1 MATRPVK
8 QNLPADLPENWTDSQ
23 YVSPGGTEVGLT
35 PQHGYNYLNSQVNA
49 VQKAAQE
56 IDAAFENLAPLD
68 PETKKI
74 PKGYFPEDLGNYQS
88 KTENLPIS
96 QDLGIDDMVQ
106 FYSTAA
112 QQSKSITIAKLKSAL
127 GVQSPTISVI
137 ALEGTSLTCSDGT
150 TTLTGTGSQEFS
162 IPNLGTWTVTATY
175 GTKVVSQAVEVTGSL
190 KYTVD
195 LRIATKIEVTSNP
208 TKTAYI
214 VGDQFDPTGM
224 VVKATFADG
233 SISVIT
239 DQVDYNPKTMVY
251 GVTSVVVSATI
262 GSEAYT
268 ASIAVTVSRIKVSA
282 VPTQS
287 GTLTY
292 NGASQSPTLSG
303 YDATK
308 MMLSGTQM
316 ATNAGSYTMQA
327 SLKDDK
333 YEWPDGTITAKTVN
347 WSIGKKAGSFT
358 KDKTSIQITTDK
370 TSDTI
375 TITREGAGAISA
387 SSNDTQVAT
396 TSVSGNVITV
406 TGVKSGNC
414 VITINVAADTN
425 HTAPASQT
433 VNVSVSLISNTLNE
447 NSWADIKSVSDAG
460 TGATYWNV
468 GDYKNIQISGTVQG
482 MSLNSTV
489 RAFILGFNHNSGK
502 EGSNRIHFQIGKT
515 TSGTD
520 IAFCDSNYNKLGS
533 DSEGFRM
540 NLTNTNKG
548 GWQGSYGRKT
558 LLGNSGTPTSPPADS
573 FMAALPADLRVVM
586 KSVTKYTDNEGYDS
600 MSGPNQSSSSVTATT
615 DYLFL
620 LAEFEIQGEWSRANQ
635 YEQNYQAQY
644 DYYKAGNSKV
654 KYRHDAA
661 GTAVLHWCRSTYPSS
676 FGTGFCNV
684 GEDGSSSGTS
694 AFFSLGLA
702 PGFCV

>member
-35 PQHGYNYLNSQVNA
+35 PQHGYNYLNRQVNA
-49 VQKAAQE
+49 AQKAAQE

-74 PKGYFPEDLGNYQS
+74 PKGYFPEDLGDYQP
-88 KTENLPIS
+88 KTESLPIS
-96 QDLGIDDMVQ
+96 QDLGMNDMVP
-106 FYSTAA
+106 FYSTAD
-112 QQSKSITIAKLKSAL
+112 QKSKSITIAKLKSAL

-162 IPNLGTWTVTATY
+162 LPNLGTWTVTATY
-175 GTKVVSQAVEVTGSL
+175 GSKTVSQVVEATGAL

-214 VGDQFDPTGM
+214 VGDQFDPAGM

-233 SISVIT
+233 STAVIT
-239 DQVDYNPKTMVY
+239 DQVDYSPKTMTY
-251 GVTSVVVSATI
+251 GTTSVVVSATI
-262 GSEAYT
+262 GGQAYT
-268 ASIAVTVSRIKVSA
+268 ASVAVTVSRIKVSA

-308 MMLSGTQM
+308 MTLSGTQM

-333 YEWPDGTITAKTVN
+333 YEWPDGTTTAKTVN

-358 KDKTSIQITTDK
+358 KDKTSIQITTNK
-370 TSDTI
+370 KSDTI
-375 TITREGAGAISA
+375 TITRKGTGAISA

-396 TSVSGNVITV
+396 ISVSGNVVTV

-414 VITINVAADTN
+414 VITINVSADTN

-489 RAFILGFNHNSGK
+489 RAFILGFNHNSGR

-520 IAFCDSNYNKLGS
+520 IAFCDSKHSQTNS
-533 DSEGFRM
+533 SAASSQGFRM
-540 NLTNTNKG
+540 NMSNSNVG
-548 GWQGSYGRKT
+548 GWNDSYGRKT
-558 LLGNSGTPTSPPADS
+558 LLGNSGTPNSPPANS
-573 FMAALPADLRVVM
+573 FMAALPSDLRAVM
-586 KSVTKYTDNEGYDS
+586 KPVTKYTDNTGDS
-600 MSGPNQSSSSVTATT
+600 SDTSVAVTATT
-615 DYLFL
+615 DYLFF
-620 LAEFEIQGEWSRANQ
+620 LAEFEVQGARLYANT
-635 YEQNYQAQY
+635 YERYYQAQY

-654 KYRHDAA
+654 KYRHDAT
-661 GTAVLHWCRSTYPSS
+661 GTAVYYWCRSADYDRRTY
-676 FGTGFCNV
+676 FCSV
-684 GEDGSSSGTS
+684 RFAGDAGTS
-694 AFFSLGLA
+694 LGSTSLGLA
-702 PGFCV
+702 PCFCV

>member
-8 QNLPADLPENWTDSQ
+8 QSLPADLPENWTDSQ

-35 PQHGYNYLNSQVNA
+35 PQHGYNYLNRQVNA

-56 IDAAFENLAPLD
+56 IDAAFEDLAPLD
-68 PETKKI
+68 HETKKI
-74 PKGYFPEDLGNYQS
+74 PKGYFPDDLGDYQP
-88 KTENLPIS
+88 KTESLPIS
-96 QDLGIDDMVQ
+96 QSLGMNDTVP
-106 FYSTAA
+106 FYSTADKE
-112 QQSKSITIAKLKSAL
+112 SKSITIAKLKSAL

-137 ALEGTSLTCSDGT
+137 ALAGTSLTCSDGT

-162 IPNLGTWTVTATY
+162 LPNTGTWTVTATY
-175 GTKVVSQAVEVTGSL
+175 GAKTVSQAVEVTGAL

-214 VGDQFDPTGM
+214 VGDQFDPAGM

-233 SISVIT
+233 STAVIT
-239 DQVDYNPKTMVY
+239 DQVDYSPKTMTY
-251 GVTSVVVSATI
+251 GTTSVVVSATI
-262 GSEAYT
+262 GGQAYT
-268 ASIAVTVSRIKVSA
+268 ASVAVTVSRIKVSA

-308 MMLSGTQM
+308 MMLSGTQS

-333 YEWPDGTITAKTVN
+333 YEWPDGTTTAKTVN
-347 WSIGKKAGSFT
+347 WSIGKKAGYFT
-358 KDKTSIQITTDK
+358 KNKTSIQITTDK
-370 TSDTI
+370 KSDTI
-375 TITREGAGAISA
+375 TITREGTGAISA
-387 SSNDTQVAT
+387 SSNDTQVAI

-468 GDYKNIQISGTVQG
+468 GDYKNIQISGAVQG
-482 MSLNSTV
+482 MPLNSTV
-489 RAFILGFNHNSGK
+489 RAFILGFNHNSAK

-520 IAFCDSNYNKLGS
+520 IAFCEGNYNQTGS
-533 DSEGFRM
+533 TPGFRM
-540 NLTNTNKG
+540 NLSNTNVG
-548 GWQGSYGRKT
+548 GWNGSYGRKT
-558 LLGNSGTPTSPPADS
+558 LLGNIGTPTSPPEGS
-573 FMAALPADLRVVM
+573 FMSALPADLRAVM
-586 KSVTKYTDNEGYDS
+586 KSVTKYTDNTGNAS
-600 MSGPNQSSSSVTATT
+600 NAPNAVTPTT
-615 DYLFL
+615 DYLFFL
-620 LAEFEIQGEWSRANQ
+620 SEFEVQGVRSYANQ

-654 KYRHDAA
+654 KYRHDAT
-661 GTAVLHWCRSTYPSS
+661 GTAVWHWCRSAYYNYGNFFCIVSTD
-676 FGTGFCNV
+676 GTASNSYANF
-684 GEDGSSSGTS
+684 SG
-694 AFFSLGLA
+694 GLA

>member
-8 QNLPADLPENWTDSQ
+8 QSLPADLPENWTDSQ

-35 PQHGYNYLNSQVNA
+35 AQHGYNYLNRQVNA
-49 VQKAAQE
+49 VQKAAKE
-56 IDAAFENLAPLD
+56 IDAAFEDLAPLD
-68 PETKKI
+68 HETKKI
-74 PKGYFPEDLGNYQS
+74 PKGYFPDDLGNYQP
-88 KTENLPIS
+88 KTESLPIS
-96 QDLGIDDMVQ
+96 QNLGMNDTVP
-106 FYSTAA
+106 FYSASD

-162 IPNLGTWTVTATY
+162 LPNTGTWTVTATY
-175 GTKVVSQAVEVTGSL
+175 GTKTVSQAVEVTGAL

-214 VGDQFDPTGM
+214 VGDQFDPEGM
-224 VVKATFADG
+224 VVKATFEDG
-233 SISVIT
+233 STAVIT
-239 DQVDYNPKTMVY
+239 DQVDYSPKTMTY
-251 GVTSVVVSATI
+251 GVTSVAVSATI
-262 GSEAYT
+262 GGKAYT

-308 MMLSGTQM
+308 MSLSGTQM

-333 YEWPDGTITAKTVN
+333 YEWPDGTTTAKSVN

-358 KDKTSIQITTDK
+358 KDKTSIQITTDNQ
-370 TSDTI
+370 SDTI
-375 TITREGAGAISA
+375 TITREGTGAISA

-414 VITINVAADTN
+414 VITINVSEDTN
-425 HTAPASQT
+425 HTAPASQM
-433 VNVSVSLISNTLNE
+433 VNVSSSLISNTLNDNRWE
-447 NSWADIKSVSDAG
+447 DIKSVSDAG

-468 GDYKNIQISGTVQG
+468 GDYKNIRIYGTVQG

-489 RAFILGFNHNSGK
+489 RAFILGFNHNSAK

-520 IAFCDSNYNKLGS
+520 IAFCDSNYDSQGS
-533 DSEGFRM
+533 SQGFRM
-540 NLTNTNKG
+540 NLSETTVG
-548 GWQGSYGRKT
+548 GWNDSYGRKT
-558 LLGNSGTPTSPPADS
+558 LLGNSGTPNSPPANS
-573 FMAALPADLRVVM
+573 FMAALPADLRAVM
-586 KSVTKYTDNEGYDS
+586 KSVTKYTNNTGNGNNTSDA
-600 MSGPNQSSSSVTATT
+600 VTATT
-615 DYLFL
+615 DYLFF
-620 LAEFEIQGEWSRANQ
+620 LAEFEVHGEQSWANE

-644 DYYKAGNSKV
+644 DYYKAGNGKV
-654 KYRHDAA
+654 KYRHDAT
-661 GTAVLHWCRSTYPSS
+661 GTAVYYWCRSPYYYRSWAFCVVKPNGYDNFTNTSRSS
-676 FGTGFCNV
+676 
-684 GEDGSSSGTS
+684 
-694 AFFSLGLA
+694 GLA
-702 PGFCV
+702 PCFCV

>member
-8 QNLPADLPENWTDSQ
+8 QSLPADLPENWTDSQ

-35 PQHGYNYLNSQVNA
+35 PQHGYNYLNRQVNA

-56 IDAAFENLAPLD
+56 IDAAFEDLAPLD
-68 PETKKI
+68 HETKKI
-74 PKGYFPEDLGNYQS
+74 PKGYFPDDLGDYQT

-96 QDLGIDDMVQ
+96 QNLGMNDTVP
-106 FYSTAA
+106 FYSTAD

-150 TTLTGTGSQEFS
+150 ATLTGTGSQEFS
-162 IPNLGTWTVTATY
+162 LPNTGTWTVTATY
-175 GTKVVSQAVEVTGSL
+175 GAKTVSQVVEVTGAL

-214 VGDQFDPTGM
+214 VGDQFDPAGM

-233 SISVIT
+233 STAVIT
-239 DQVDYNPKTMVY
+239 DQVDYSPKTMTY
-251 GVTSVVVSATI
+251 GTTSVVVSATI
-262 GSEAYT
+262 GSQAYT
-268 ASIAVTVSRIKVSA
+268 ASVAVTVNRIKVSA

-316 ATNAGSYTMQA
+316 ATDAGSYTMQA
-327 SLKDDK
+327 SLTDDK
-333 YEWPDGTITAKTVN
+333 YEWPDDTTTAKTVN

-358 KDKTSIQITTDK
+358 KDKTSIQITTSK
-370 TSDTI
+370 KSDTI
-375 TITREGAGAISA
+375 TITREGTGSISA
-387 SSNDTQVAT
+387 SSNNTQVAT

-433 VNVSVSLISNTLNE
+433 VNVSSSLISNTLND
-447 NSWADIKSVSDAG
+447 NDWATIRDVSDAG

-468 GDYKNIQISGTVQG
+468 GDYKNIQIYGTVQG

-489 RAFILGFNHNSGK
+489 RAFILGFNHNSAK

-520 IAFCDSNYNKLGS
+520 IAFCDSNYPGTGS
-533 DSEGFRM
+533 SEGFRM
-540 NLTNTNKG
+540 NLSNTNVG
-548 GWQGSYGRKT
+548 GWKDSYGRKT
-558 LLGNSGTPTSPPADS
+558 LLGNSGTPTSPPANS
-573 FMAALPADLRVVM
+573 FLAALPADLRAVM
-586 KSVTKYTDNEGYDS
+586 KTVTKYTDNTGGKS
-600 MSGPNQSSSSVTATT
+600 NTSNAVTATT
-615 DYLFL
+615 DYLFF
-620 LAEFEIQGEWSRANQ
+620 LAEFEVQGTRLLANQ
-635 YEQNYQAQY
+635 YERNYQAQY

-654 KYRHDAA
+654 KYRHDAT
-661 GTAVLHWCRSTYPSS
+661 GTAVIHWCRSAHYNSSTY
-676 FGTGFCNV
+676 FCIVYHN
-684 GEDGSSSGTS
+684 GTS
-694 AFFSLGLA
+694 NTEYARGSCGLA

>member
-8 QNLPADLPENWTDSQ
+8 QSLPADLPENWTDSQ

-35 PQHGYNYLNSQVNA
+35 PQHGYNYLNRQVNA

-56 IDAAFENLAPLD
+56 IDTAFEDLAPLD
-68 PETKKI
+68 HETKKI
-74 PKGYFPEDLGNYQS
+74 PKGYFPDDLGDYQP
-88 KTENLPIS
+88 KTESLPVS
-96 QDLGIDDMVQ
+96 QSLGMNDTVP
-106 FYSTAA
+106 FYSTAD

-137 ALEGTSLTCSDGT
+137 ALAGTSLTCSDGT

-162 IPNLGTWTVTATY
+162 LPNTGTWTVTATY
-175 GTKVVSQAVEVTGSL
+175 GAKTVSQVVEVTGAL

-214 VGDQFDPTGM
+214 VGDQFDPAGM

-233 SISVIT
+233 STAVIT
-239 DQVDYNPKTMVY
+239 DQVDYSPKTMTY
-251 GVTSVVVSATI
+251 GTTSVVVSATI
-262 GSEAYT
+262 GGQAYT
-268 ASIAVTVSRIKVSA
+268 ASVAVTVSRIKVSA

-308 MMLSGTQM
+308 MTLSGTQS

-333 YEWPDGTITAKTVN
+333 YEWPDGTTTAKTVN

-358 KDKTSIQITTDK
+358 KDKTSIQITTNK
-370 TSDTI
+370 KSDTI
-375 TITREGAGAISA
+375 TITREGTGVISA
-387 SSNDTQVAT
+387 SSNDNQVAT
-396 TSVSGNVITV
+396 TSVRGNVITV

-520 IAFCDSNYNKLGS
+520 IAFCDSNYNSTGS
-533 DSEGFRM
+533 SNGFRM
-540 NLTNTNKG
+540 NLSNTNTG
-548 GWQGSYGRKT
+548 GWNNSYGRKT
-558 LLGNSGTPTSPPADS
+558 LLGNSGTPTSPPANS
-573 FMAALPADLRVVM
+573 FMAALPADLRAVM
-586 KSVTKYTDNEGYDS
+586 KPVTKYTDNKGS
-600 MSGPNQSSSSVTATT
+600 ASNTSGAVTATT
-615 DYLFL
+615 DYLFF
-620 LAEFEIQGEWSRANQ
+620 LAEFEVQGARSYANQ

-654 KYRHDAA
+654 KYRHDAT
-661 GTAVLHWCRSTYPSS
+661 GTAVWHWCRSAHSNTSI
-676 FGTGFCNV
+676 GFCGV
-684 GEDGSSSGTS
+684 SADGSANSHS
-694 AFFSLGLA
+694 AYFSLGLA
-702 PGFCV
+702 PGFCA

>member
-8 QNLPADLPENWTDSQ
+8 QSLPADLPENWTDSQ

-35 PQHGYNYLNSQVNA
+35 PQHGYNYLNRQVNA

-56 IDAAFENLAPLD
+56 IDAAFEDLAPLD
-68 PETKKI
+68 HETKKI
-74 PKGYFPEDLGNYQS
+74 PKGYFPDDLGDYQT
-88 KTENLPIS
+88 KTESLPVSQNLGMNDTVP
-96 QDLGIDDMVQ
+96 
-106 FYSTAA
+106 FYSTAD

-137 ALEGTSLTCSDGT
+137 ALAGTSLTCSDGT

-162 IPNLGTWTVTATY
+162 LPNTGTWTVTATY
-175 GTKVVSQAVEVTGSL
+175 GTKTVSQAVEVTGAL

-214 VGDQFDPTGM
+214 VGDQFDPAGM

-233 SISVIT
+233 STAVIT
-239 DQVDYNPKTMVY
+239 DQVDYSPKTMTY
-251 GVTSVVVSATI
+251 GTTSVVVSATI
-262 GSEAYT
+262 GGQAYT
-268 ASIAVTVSRIKVSA
+268 ASVAVTVSRIKVSA

-303 YDATK
+303 YDATT
-308 MMLSGTQM
+308 MTLSGTQS

-333 YEWPDGTITAKTVN
+333 YEWPDGTTTAKTVN

-358 KDKTSIQITTDK
+358 KDKTSIQITTNK
-370 TSDTI
+370 KSDTI
-375 TITREGAGAISA
+375 TITREGTGAISA
-387 SSNDTQVAT
+387 SSNNTQVAT

-433 VNVSVSLISNTLNE
+433 VNVSASLISNTLNE
-447 NSWADIKSVSDAG
+447 NSWADIKSVSDEG

-468 GDYKNIQISGTVQG
+468 GDYKNIQIHGTVQG
-482 MSLNSTV
+482 MSLNNTV
-489 RAFILGFNHNSGK
+489 RAFILGFNHNSAK
-502 EGSNRIHFQIGKT
+502 EGANRIHFQIGKT

-520 IAFCDSNYNKLGS
+520 IAFCDSNYDSTGS
-533 DSEGFRM
+533 SQGFRM
-540 NLTNTNKG
+540 NLSNTNTG
-548 GWQGSYGRKT
+548 GWKDSYGRKT
-558 LLGNSGTPTSPPADS
+558 LLGNSGTPTSPPANS
-573 FMAALPADLRVVM
+573 FMAALTADLRAVM
-586 KSVTKYTDNEGYDS
+586 KPVTKYTDNMGGGKNTS
-600 MSGPNQSSSSVTATT
+600 NAVTATT
-615 DYLFL
+615 DYLFF
-620 LAEFEIQGEWSRANQ
+620 LAEFEVQGDHLYANQ
-635 YEQNYQAQY
+635 YEKNYQAQY

-654 KYRHDAA
+654 KYRHDAT
-661 GTAVLHWCRSTYPSS
+661 GTAVHYWCRSARDYYDGVFCFVYPS
-676 FGTGFCNV
+676 
-684 GEDGSSSGTS
+684 GSSGSVYAHDS
-694 AFFSLGLA
+694 SGLA
-702 PGFCV
+702 PCFCV

>member
-8 QNLPADLPENWTDSQ
+8 QSLPADLPENWTDSQ

-35 PQHGYNYLNSQVNA
+35 PQHGYNYLNRQVNA

-56 IDAAFENLAPLD
+56 IDAAFEDLAPLD

-74 PKGYFPEDLGNYQS
+74 PKGYFPEDLGDYQP
-88 KTENLPIS
+88 KTESLPIS
-96 QDLGIDDMVQ
+96 QNLGMNDTVP
-106 FYSTAA
+106 FYSTAD

-162 IPNLGTWTVTATY
+162 LPNMGTWTVTATY
-175 GTKVVSQAVEVTGSL
+175 GSKTVSEAIEVTGAL

-214 VGDQFDPTGM
+214 VGDQFDPAGM

-233 SISVIT
+233 STAVIT
-239 DQVDYNPKTMVY
+239 DQVDYSPKTMTY
-251 GVTSVVVSATI
+251 GTTSVVVSATI
-262 GSEAYT
+262 GGQAYT

-308 MMLSGTQM
+308 MSLSGTQM
-316 ATNAGSYTMQA
+316 ATDAGSYTMQA

-333 YEWPDGTITAKTVN
+333 YEWPDGTTTAKTVN

-358 KDKTSIQITTDK
+358 KDKTSIQITTDNQ
-370 TSDTI
+370 SDAI
-375 TITREGAGAISA
+375 TITREGTGAISA

-414 VITINVAADTN
+414 VITINVAEDTN

-433 VNVSVSLISNTLNE
+433 VNVSASLISNTLNE
-447 NSWADIKSVSDAG
+447 NRWEDIKSVSDAG
-460 TGATYWNV
+460 IGATYWNV
-468 GDYKNIQISGTVQG
+468 GDYKNIQIYGTVQG

-489 RAFILGFNHNSGK
+489 RAFILGFNHNSAK

-520 IAFCDSNYNKLGS
+520 IAFCDSNYNVKS
-533 DSEGFRM
+533 SSPGFRM
-540 NLTNTNKG
+540 NLSGTNEG
-548 GWQGSYGRKT
+548 GWNGSYGRNT
-558 LLGNSGTPTSPPADS
+558 LLGNSGTPTAPPANS
-573 FMAALPADLRVVM
+573 FMAALPADLRAVM
-586 KSVTKYTDNEGYDS
+586 KPVTKYTDNTGNSSDT
-600 MSGPNQSSSSVTATT
+600 SGAVTATT
-615 DYLFL
+615 DYLFF
-620 LAEFEIQGEWSRANQ
+620 LAEFEVQGSRSYANQ

-654 KYRHDAA
+654 KYRHDAI
-661 GTAVLHWCRSTYPSS
+661 GTDVRYWCRSSHYRS
-676 FGTGFCNV
+676 GNLFCRVYN
-684 GEDGSSSGTS
+684 DGSSRATDANLG
-694 AFFSLGLA
+694 LGLA

>member
-8 QNLPADLPENWTDSQ
+8 QSLPADLPENWTDSQ

-35 PQHGYNYLNSQVNA
+35 PQHGYNYLNRQVNA

-56 IDAAFENLAPLD
+56 IDAAFEDLAPLD
-68 PETKKI
+68 HETKKI
-74 PKGYFPEDLGNYQS
+74 PKGYFPDDLGDYQP
-88 KTENLPIS
+88 KTESLPIS
-96 QDLGIDDMVQ
+96 QNLGMNDTVP
-106 FYSTAA
+106 FYSTAD

-162 IPNLGTWTVTATY
+162 LPNTGTWTVTATY
-175 GTKVVSQAVEVTGSL
+175 GSKTSSQVVEVTGAL

-208 TKTAYI
+208 TKTSYI
-214 VGDQFDPTGM
+214 VGDQFDPAGM
-224 VVKATFADG
+224 VVTATFADG
-233 SISVIT
+233 STAVIT
-239 DQVDYNPKTMVY
+239 DQVDYSPKTMTS
-251 GVTSVVVSATI
+251 GTTSVVVSATI
-262 GSEAYT
+262 GGQAYT
-268 ASIAVTVSRIKVSA
+268 ASVAVTVSRIKVSA

-292 NGASQSPTLSG
+292 NGAYQSPTLSG
-303 YDATK
+303 YDSTK
-308 MMLSGTQM
+308 MTLSGTRSAM
-316 ATNAGSYTMQA
+316 NAGSYTMQV

-333 YEWPDGTITAKTVN
+333 YEWPNGTTTAKTVN

-358 KDKTSIQITTDK
+358 KNKTSIQITTSK
-370 TSDTI
+370 KSDTI
-375 TITREGAGAISA
+375 TITREGTGAISA
-387 SSNDTQVAT
+387 SSNNTQVAT
-396 TSVSGNVITV
+396 TSVSGNVVTV

-425 HTAPASQT
+425 HTTPASQT
-433 VNVSVSLISNTLNE
+433 VNVSVSLISTDLNE

-489 RAFILGFNHNSGK
+489 RAFILGFNHNSAK
-502 EGSNRIHFQIGKT
+502 EGANRIHFQIGKT

-520 IAFCDSNYNKLGS
+520 IAFCDSHYNKS
-533 DSEGFRM
+533 SEGGFQMSPSNSNR
-540 NLTNTNKG
+540 G
-548 GWQGSYGRKT
+548 GWNDSYGRRT
-558 LLGNSGTPTSPPADS
+558 LLGNSGTPTSPPANS
-573 FMAALPADLRVVM
+573 FMSALPADLRAVM
-586 KSVTKYTDNEGYDS
+586 KPVTKYTDNKG
-600 MSGPNQSSSSVTATT
+600 GNGNTAGSVTATT
-615 DYLFL
+615 DYLFF
-620 LAEFEIQGEWSRANQ
+620 LAEFEIHGVRSYANE

-644 DYYKAGNSKV
+644 DYYKAGNGRI
-654 KYRHDAA
+654 KYRHDA
-661 GTAVLHWCRSTYPSS
+661 TDTSVYHWCRSVREEDIRNFCVVNPWQSS
-676 FGTGFCNV
+676 PAGIQ
-684 GEDGSSSGTS
+684 DGYY
-694 AFFSLGLA
+694 SLGLA

>member
-8 QNLPADLPENWTDSQ
+8 QSLPADLPENWTDSQ

-35 PQHGYNYLNSQVNA
+35 PQHGYNYLNRQVNA

-56 IDAAFENLAPLD
+56 IDAAFEDLAPLD
-68 PETKKI
+68 HETKKI
-74 PKGYFPEDLGNYQS
+74 PKGYFPDDLGDYQP
-88 KTENLPIS
+88 KTESLPVS
-96 QDLGIDDMVQ
+96 QSLGMNDTVP
-106 FYSTAA
+106 FYSTAD

-137 ALEGTSLTCSDGT
+137 ALTGTSLTCSDGT

-162 IPNLGTWTVTATY
+162 LPNTGTWTVTATY
-175 GTKVVSQAVEVTGSL
+175 GSKTVSQVVEVTGTL

-214 VGDQFDPTGM
+214 VGDRFDPAGM

-233 SISVIT
+233 STAVIT
-239 DQVDYNPKTMVY
+239 DQVDYSPKTMTY
-251 GVTSVVVSATI
+251 GTTSVVVSATI
-262 GSEAYT
+262 GGQAYT
-268 ASIAVTVSRIKVSA
+268 ASVAVTVSRIKVSA

-292 NGASQSPTLSG
+292 NGAYQSPTLSG

-308 MMLSGTQM
+308 MTLSGTQS

-333 YEWPDGTITAKTVN
+333 YEWPDGTTTAKTVN
-347 WSIGKKAGSFT
+347 WSIDKKAGSFT
-358 KDKTSIQITTDK
+358 KDKTSIQITTNK
-370 TSDTI
+370 KSDTI
-375 TITREGAGAISA
+375 TITREGTGAISA

-396 TSVSGNVITV
+396 TSVSGNVVTV

-425 HTAPASQT
+425 HTAPESQT
-433 VNVSVSLISNTLNE
+433 VNVHVRLISNTLNE
-447 NSWADIKSVSDAG
+447 NTWADIKSVSDAG

-468 GDYKNIQISGTVQG
+468 GDYKNIRIHGDVQG
-482 MSLNSTV
+482 MSLNGTM

-520 IAFCDSNYNKLGS
+520 IAFCDHNYLNTGS
-533 DSEGFRM
+533 SQGFRM
-540 NLTNTNKG
+540 NLSNTNFG
-548 GWQGSYGRKT
+548 GWNGSYGRNT
-558 LLGNSGTPTSPPADS
+558 LLGNRGTPTEPPANS
-573 FMAALPADLRVVM
+573 FMAALSLDLRAVM
-586 KSVTKYTDNEGYDS
+586 KPVTKYTNNTGDGSNS
-600 MSGPNQSSSSVTATT
+600 SGAVTATT
-615 DYLFL
+615 DYLFF
-620 LAEFEIQGEWSRANQ
+620 LAEFEVQGARFYANQ

-654 KYRHDAA
+654 KYRDD
-661 GTAVLHWCRSTYPSS
+661 GTGVAVYHWCRSAYYDDSYYFCFVHTDGGAHFGSAGFS
-676 FGTGFCNV
+676 F
-684 GEDGSSSGTS
+684 
-694 AFFSLGLA
+694 GLA

>member
-35 PQHGYNYLNSQVNA
+35 PQHGYNYLNRQVNA
-49 VQKAAQE
+49 AQKAAQE

-74 PKGYFPEDLGNYQS
+74 PKGYFPEDLGDYQP
-88 KTENLPIS
+88 KTESLPIS
-96 QDLGIDDMVQ
+96 QDLGMNDMVP
-106 FYSTAA
+106 FYSTAD
-112 QQSKSITIAKLKSAL
+112 QKSKSITIAKLKSAL

-162 IPNLGTWTVTATY
+162 LPNLGTWTVTATY
-175 GTKVVSQAVEVTGSL
+175 GSKTVSQVVEATGAL

-214 VGDQFDPTGM
+214 VGDQFDPAGM

-233 SISVIT
+233 STAVIT
-239 DQVDYNPKTMVY
+239 DQVDYSPKTMTY
-251 GVTSVVVSATI
+251 GTTSVVVSATI
-262 GSEAYT
+262 GGQAYT
-268 ASIAVTVSRIKVSA
+268 ASVAVTVSRIKVSA
-282 VPTQS
+282 VPAQS

-308 MMLSGTQM
+308 MTLSGTQM

-333 YEWPDGTITAKTVN
+333 YEWPDGTTTAKTVN

-358 KDKTSIQITTDK
+358 KNKTSISITTDK
-370 TSDTI
+370 KSATI
-375 TITREGAGAISA
+375 TITREGTGAISA
-387 SSNDTQVAT
+387 SSNNTQVAT

-406 TGVKSGNC
+406 TGVKSGSC
-414 VITINVAADTN
+414 TITINVAADTN
-425 HTAPASQT
+425 HTAPAAQT
-433 VNVSVSLISNTLNE
+433 VDVNVSLISNTLNE

-468 GDYKNIQISGTVQG
+468 GDYKNIAINGTVQG
-482 MSLNSTV
+482 MALNNTV
-489 RAFILGFNHNSGK
+489 RAFILGFNHNSAK
-502 EGSNRIHFQIGKT
+502 EGANRIHFQIGKT

-520 IAFCDSNYNKLGS
+520 IAFCDYNYNSIGS
-533 DSEGFRM
+533 SQGFRM
-540 NLTNTNKG
+540 NTSKTNSG
-548 GWQGSYGRKT
+548 GWNGSYGRKT
-558 LLGNSGTPTSPPADS
+558 LLGNSGTPTSPPANS
-573 FMAALPADLRVVM
+573 FLAALPADLRDVM
-586 KSVTKYTDNEGYDS
+586 KPVTKYTDNTGDAS
-600 MSGPNQSSSSVTATT
+600 DKANAVTPTT

-620 LAEFEIQGEWSRANQ
+620 LAEFEVQGAHSHANR
-635 YEQNYQAQY
+635 YERSYQAQY
-644 DYYKAGNSKV
+644 DYYKAGNSKI
-654 KYRHDAA
+654 KYRHDATHA
-661 GTAVLHWCRSTYPSS
+661 AVYHFCRSANYKYISN
-676 FGTGFCNV
+676 FCAVNTD
-684 GEDGSSSGTS
+684 GE
-694 AFFSLGLA
+694 AYYFFANRSCGLA
-702 PGFCV
+702 PCFCV

>member
-8 QNLPADLPENWTDSQ
+8 QSLPADLPENWTDSQ

-35 PQHGYNYLNSQVNA
+35 PQHGYNYLNRQVNA

-56 IDAAFENLAPLD
+56 IDAAFEDLAPLD
-68 PETKKI
+68 HETKKI
-74 PKGYFPEDLGNYQS
+74 PKGYFPDDLGDYQP
-88 KTENLPIS
+88 KTESLPVS
-96 QDLGIDDMVQ
+96 QSLGMNDTVP
-106 FYSTAA
+106 FYSTAD
-112 QQSKSITIAKLKSAL
+112 QKSKSITIAKLKSAL

-162 IPNLGTWTVTATY
+162 LPDTGTWTVTATY
-175 GTKVVSQAVEVTGSL
+175 GAKTVSQVVEVTGAL

-208 TKTAYI
+208 TKMAYI
-214 VGDQFDPTGM
+214 VGDQFDPAGM
-224 VVKATFADG
+224 VVKATFAD
-233 SISVIT
+233 SSTAVIT
-239 DQVDYNPKTMVY
+239 DQVDYSPKTMTY
-251 GVTSVVVSATI
+251 GTTSVVVSATI
-262 GSEAYT
+262 GGQAYT
-268 ASIAVTVSRIKVSA
+268 ASVTVTVSRIKVSA

-292 NGASQSPTLSG
+292 NGASQSPMLSG

-308 MMLSGTQM
+308 MMLSGTQS
-316 ATNAGSYTMQA
+316 ATNAGSYAMQA

-333 YEWPDGTITAKTVN
+333 YEWPDGTTTAKTVN

-358 KDKTSIQITTDK
+358 KDKTSIQITTNK
-370 TSDTI
+370 KSDTI
-375 TITREGAGAISA
+375 TITREGTGAISA
-387 SSNDTQVAT
+387 SSNDAQVAT

-433 VNVSVSLISNTLNE
+433 VNVSVSIISNTLNE

-468 GDYKNIQISGTVQG
+468 GDYKNIQIYGTVQG

-489 RAFILGFNHNSGK
+489 RAFILGFNHNSGH
-502 EGSNRIHFQIGKT
+502 EGPNRIHFQIGKT

-520 IAFCDSNYNKLGS
+520 IAFCDSNYGKTGYS
-533 DSEGFRM
+533 QGFRM
-540 NLTNTNKG
+540 NLSDTNVG
-548 GWQGSYGRKT
+548 GWNDSYGRKT
-558 LLGNSGTPTSPPADS
+558 LLGNSGTPTSPPANS
-573 FMAALPADLRVVM
+573 FMAALPADLRAVM
-586 KSVTKYTDNEGYDS
+586 KPVTKYTDNVGKASNY
-600 MSGPNQSSSSVTATT
+600 SGAVTATT
-615 DYLFL
+615 DYLFF
-620 LAEFEIQGEWSRANQ
+620 LAEFEVQGTRSYANQ
-635 YEQNYQAQY
+635 DEKIYQAQY

-654 KYRHDAA
+654 KYRHDAT
-661 GTAVLHWCRSTYPSS
+661 GTAVWHWCRSAYYLNSYYFCYVSTD
-676 FGTGFCNV
+676 GTADTHNAYL
-684 GEDGSSSGTS
+684 ST
-694 AFFSLGLA
+694 GLA

>member
-8 QNLPADLPENWTDSQ
+8 QSLPANLPENWTDSQ

-35 PQHGYNYLNSQVNA
+35 PQHGYNYLNRQVNA
-49 VQKAAQE
+49 VQKAVQE
-56 IDAAFENLAPLD
+56 IDAAFEDLAPLD

-74 PKGYFPEDLGNYQS
+74 PKGYFPDDLGDYQP
-88 KTENLPIS
+88 KTESLPIS
-96 QDLGIDDMVQ
+96 QNLGMNDTVP
-106 FYSTAA
+106 FYSTAD
-112 QQSKSITIAKLKSAL
+112 QKSKSITIAKLKSAL

-137 ALEGTSLTCSDGT
+137 ALAGTSLTCSDGT
-150 TTLTGTGSQEFS
+150 TTLTGTGSQEFFL
-162 IPNLGTWTVTATY
+162 PNTGTWTVTATY
-175 GTKVVSQAVEVTGSL
+175 GSKTVSQVVQVTGAL

-214 VGDQFDPTGM
+214 VGDQFDPAGM

-233 SISVIT
+233 STAVIT
-239 DQVDYNPKTMVY
+239 DQVDYSPKTMTY
-251 GVTSVVVSATI
+251 GTTSVVVSATI
-262 GSEAYT
+262 GGQAYT
-268 ASIAVTVSRIKVSA
+268 ASVAVTVSRIKVSA

-308 MMLSGTQM
+308 MMLSGTQS

-333 YEWPDGTITAKTVN
+333 YEWPDGTTTAKTVN

-358 KDKTSIQITTDK
+358 KDKTSIQITTSK
-370 TSDTI
+370 KSDTI
-375 TITREGAGAISA
+375 TITREGTGAISA
-387 SSNDTQVAT
+387 SSNNTQVAT
-396 TSVSGNVITV
+396 TSVSGNVVTV

-489 RAFILGFNHNSGK
+489 RAFILGFNHNSAK
-502 EGSNRIHFQIGKT
+502 EGTNRIHFQIGKT

-520 IAFCDSNYNKLGS
+520 IAFCDSNYAS
-533 DSEGFRM
+533 TSSSQGFRM
-540 NLTNTNKG
+540 NLSGTNVG
-548 GWQGSYGRKT
+548 GWNDSYGRKT
-558 LLGNSGTPTSPPADS
+558 LLGNSGTPTSPPANS
-573 FMAALPADLRVVM
+573 FMAALPADLRAVM
-586 KSVTKYTDNEGYDS
+586 KPVTKYTDNTGNAGNT
-600 MSGPNQSSSSVTATT
+600 SGAVTPTT
-615 DYLFL
+615 DYLFF
-620 LAEFEIQGEWSRANQ
+620 LAEFEVQGVRSWANQ

-654 KYRHDAA
+654 KYRHDAT
-661 GTAVLHWCRSTYPSS
+661 GTAVYHWCRSAFCYGSS
-676 FGTGFCNV
+676 GFCGV
-684 GEDGSSSGTS
+684 GTDGSASNSYADRS
-694 AFFSLGLA
+694 NGLA
-702 PGFCV
+702 PGFCA

>member
-8 QNLPADLPENWTDSQ
+8 QSLPADLPENWTDSQ

-35 PQHGYNYLNSQVNA
+35 PQHGYNYLNRQVNA

-56 IDAAFENLAPLD
+56 IDAAFEDLAPLD
-68 PETKKI
+68 HETKKI
-74 PKGYFPEDLGNYQS
+74 PKGYFPEDLGDYQP
-88 KTENLPIS
+88 KTESLPVS
-96 QDLGIDDMVQ
+96 QSLGINDTVP
-106 FYSTAA
+106 FYSTAD

-162 IPNLGTWTVTATY
+162 LPNTGTWTVTATY
-175 GTKVVSQAVEVTGSL
+175 GSKTVSQAVEVTGAL

-195 LRIATKIEVTSNP
+195 LRIATKIEVTNNP
-208 TKTAYI
+208 TKTSYI
-214 VGDQFDPTGM
+214 VGDQFDPAGM

-233 SISVIT
+233 STAVIT
-239 DQVDYNPKTMVY
+239 DQVDYSPKTMTY
-251 GVTSVVVSATI
+251 GTTSVVVSATI
-262 GSEAYT
+262 GGQAYT
-268 ASIAVTVSRIKVSA
+268 ASVAVTVSRIKVSA

-287 GTLTY
+287 GALTY

-303 YDATK
+303 YDSTK

-333 YEWPDGTITAKTVN
+333 YEWPDGTTTAKTVD

-358 KDKTSIQITTDK
+358 KDKTSIQITTNK
-370 TSDTI
+370 KSDTI
-375 TITREGAGAISA
+375 TITREGTGSISA
-387 SSNDTQVAT
+387 SSNNTQVAT
-396 TSVSGNVITV
+396 TSVSGNVVTV

-520 IAFCDSNYNKLGS
+520 IAFCDSNYNSSGS
-533 DSEGFRM
+533 GQGFRM
-540 NLTNTNKG
+540 NLSNTNSG
-548 GWQGSYGRKT
+548 GWNGSYGRNT
-558 LLGNSGTPTSPPADS
+558 LLGNSGTPTAPPANS
-573 FMAALPADLRVVM
+573 FMAALPADLRAVM
-586 KSVTKYTDNEGYDS
+586 KPVTKYTDNTGNS
-600 MSGPNQSSSSVTATT
+600 SNTSGAVTATT
-615 DYLFL
+615 DYLFF
-620 LAEFEIQGEWSRANQ
+620 LAEFEVLGARSFANQ

-654 KYRHDAA
+654 KYRHDAT
-661 GTAVLHWCRSTYPSS
+661 GTAVHHWCRSASYHHSS
-676 FGTGFCNV
+676 YFCLVSV
-684 GEDGSSSGTS
+684 GGNATATDANRSY
-694 AFFSLGLA
+694 GLA
-702 PGFCV
+702 PGFCI

>member
-23 YVSPGGTEVGLT
+23 YVSPGGTEVGLSA
-35 PQHGYNYLNSQVNA
+35 QHGYNYLSRQVNA
-49 VQKAAQE
+49 AQKAASE
-56 IDAAFENLAPLD
+56 INEAFDDLAPLD

-74 PKGYFPEDLGNYQS
+74 PKGYFPEDLGDYQP
-88 KTENLPIS
+88 KTESLPS
-96 QDLGIDDMVQ
+96 AQSLGMNDTVP
-106 FYSTAA
+106 FYSVADGA
-112 QQSKSITIAKLKSAL
+112 SKAITIAKLKSAL
-127 GVQSPTISVI
+127 GVQSPTISVV
-137 ALEGTSLTCSDGT
+137 ALSGTSLVVTDGT

-162 IPNLGTWTVTATY
+162 LPNTGTWTVTATY
-175 GTKVVSQAVEVTGSL
+175 GSKVVSQAVEVTGAL

-195 LRIATKIEVTSNP
+195 LRIATKIQVTSNP

-214 VGDQFDPTGM
+214 VGDQFDPAGM

-233 SISVIT
+233 STAVIT
-239 DQVDYNPKTMVY
+239 DQVDYSPKTMTY
-251 GVTSVVVSATI
+251 GTTSVIVSATI
-262 GSEAYT
+262 GGQAYT
-268 ASIAVTVSRIKVSA
+268 ASVAVTVSRIKVSA

-308 MMLSGTQM
+308 MTLSGTQS
-316 ATNAGSYTMQA
+316 ATNAGAYTMQA

-333 YEWPDGTITAKTVN
+333 YEWPDGTTTAKTVN

-358 KDKTSIQITTDK
+358 KDKTSIQITTNK
-370 TSDTI
+370 KSDTI
-375 TITREGAGAISA
+375 TITREGTGAISA

-396 TSVSGNVITV
+396 TSASGNVITV

-468 GDYKNIQISGTVQG
+468 GDYKNITISGTVQE
-482 MSLNSTV
+482 MSLNNTV

-520 IAFCDSNYNKLGS
+520 IAFCDSNYNSTGS
-533 DSEGFRM
+533 SQGFRM
-540 NLTNTNKG
+540 NTSNTNRG
-548 GWQGSYGRKT
+548 GWNNSYGRKT
-558 LLGNSGTPTSPPADS
+558 LLGNSGTPTSPPANS
-573 FMAALPADLRVVM
+573 FLAALPSDLRAVM
-586 KSVTKYTDNEGYDS
+586 KAVTKYTDNTG
-600 MSGPNQSSSSVTATT
+600 NSSNSSDNVTTTT
-615 DYLFL
+615 DYLFF
-620 LAEFEIQGEWSRANQ
+620 LAEFEVQGARTYANQ

-644 DYYKAGNSKV
+644 DYYKAGNSKI
-654 KYRHDAA
+654 KYRHDAT
-661 GTAVLHWCRSTYPSS
+661 GTAVYHWCRSAHCNISANFCVVSTGGGAYLSS
-676 FGTGFCNV
+676 AGI
-684 GEDGSSSGTS
+684 SR
-694 AFFSLGLA
+694 GLA

>member
-8 QNLPADLPENWTDSQ
+8 QSLPADLPENWTDSQ

-35 PQHGYNYLNSQVNA
+35 PQHGYNYLNRQVNA
-49 VQKAAQE
+49 VQKAAKE
-56 IDAAFENLAPLD
+56 IDDAFEDLAPLD

-74 PKGYFPEDLGNYQS
+74 PKEYFPEDLGNYQP
-88 KTENLPIS
+88 KTESLPIS
-96 QDLGIDDMVQ
+96 QNLGMNDTVP
-106 FYSTAA
+106 FYSTSD

-137 ALEGTSLTCSDGT
+137 ALAGTSLTCSDGT

-162 IPNLGTWTVTATY
+162 LPNMGTWTVTATY
-175 GTKVVSQAVEVTGSL
+175 GSKTVSEAIEVTGAL

-214 VGDQFDPTGM
+214 VGDQFDPAGM

-233 SISVIT
+233 STAVIT
-239 DQVDYNPKTMVY
+239 DQVDYSPKTMTY
-251 GVTSVVVSATI
+251 GTESVVVSATI
-262 GSEAYT
+262 GGQAYT
-268 ASIAVTVSRIKVSA
+268 ASVAVTVSRIKVSA

-308 MMLSGTQM
+308 MTLSGTQS

-333 YEWPDGTITAKTVN
+333 YEWPDGTTTAKTVN

-358 KDKTSIQITTDK
+358 KDKTSIQITTNK
-370 TSDTI
+370 KSDTI
-375 TITREGAGAISA
+375 TITREGTGAISA
-387 SSNDTQVAT
+387 SSNNTQVAT
-396 TSVSGNVITV
+396 TSVSGNVVTV

-468 GDYKNIQISGTVQG
+468 GDYKNIQISGTVQD

-489 RAFILGFNHNSGK
+489 RAFILAFNHNSGK

-520 IAFCDSNYNKLGS
+520 IAFCDSKYLKIGS
-533 DSEGFRM
+533 SQGFRM
-540 NLTNTNKG
+540 NLSNTSSG
-548 GWQGSYGRKT
+548 GWNDSYGRKT
-558 LLGNSGTPTSPPADS
+558 LLGNSGTPNSPPANS

-586 KSVTKYTDNEGYDS
+586 KTVTKYTDNTGN
-600 MSGPNQSSSSVTATT
+600 GRNTSSAVTPTT
-615 DYLFL
+615 DYLFF
-620 LAEFEIQGEWSRANQ
+620 LAEFEIHGVRSYANQ
-635 YEQNYQAQY
+635 YEKNYQAQY

-654 KYRHDAA
+654 KYRHDST
-661 GTAVLHWCRSTYPSS
+661 GTSVYHWSRSAYSNGSS
-676 FGTGFCNV
+676 GFCSV
-684 GEDGSSSGTS
+684 YTDGVSTASDASYS
-694 AFFSLGLA
+694 FGLA

>member
-8 QNLPADLPENWTDSQ
+8 QSLPADLPENWTDSQ
-23 YVSPGGTEVGLT
+23 YVSPSGTEVGLT
-35 PQHGYNYLNSQVNA
+35 PQHGYNYLNRQVNA

-56 IDAAFENLAPLD
+56 IDAAFEDLAPLD
-68 PETKKI
+68 HETKKI
-74 PKGYFPEDLGNYQS
+74 PKGYFPDDLGYYQP
-88 KTENLPIS
+88 KTESLPVS
-96 QDLGIDDMVQ
+96 QSLGMNDTVP
-106 FYSTAA
+106 FYSTAD

-137 ALEGTSLTCSDGT
+137 ALAGTSLTCSDGT

-162 IPNLGTWTVTATY
+162 LPNTGTWTVTATY
-175 GTKVVSQAVEVTGSL
+175 GAKTVSQVVEVTGAL

-214 VGDQFDPTGM
+214 VGDQFDPAGM

-233 SISVIT
+233 STAVIT
-239 DQVDYNPKTMVY
+239 DQVDYSPKTMTY
-251 GVTSVVVSATI
+251 GTTSVVVSATI
-262 GSEAYT
+262 GGQAYT
-268 ASIAVTVSRIKVSA
+268 ASVAVTVSRIKVPA

-308 MMLSGTQM
+308 MMLSGTQS

-333 YEWPDGTITAKTVN
+333 YEWPDGTTTAKTVN

-358 KDKTSIQITTDK
+358 KDKTSIQITTNK
-370 TSDTI
+370 KSDTI
-375 TITREGAGAISA
+375 TITREGTGAISA
-387 SSNDTQVAT
+387 SSNNTQVAT

-425 HTAPASQT
+425 HTAPVLQT

-520 IAFCDSNYNKLGS
+520 IAFCDSNYPNTGS
-533 DSEGFRM
+533 SQGFRM
-540 NLTNTNKG
+540 NLSNTNAG
-548 GWQGSYGRKT
+548 GWNDSYGRKT
-558 LLGNSGTPTSPPADS
+558 LLGNSGTPTSPPANS
-573 FMAALPADLRVVM
+573 FMAALPADLRDVM
-586 KSVTKYTDNEGYDS
+586 KLVTKYTDNTGNS
-600 MSGPNQSSSSVTATT
+600 SNTSGAVTPTT
-615 DYLFL
+615 DYLFF
-620 LAEFEIQGEWSRANQ
+620 LAEFEVQGARSWANQ

-654 KYRHDAA
+654 KYRHDAT
-661 GTAVLHWCRSTYPSS
+661 GTAVYHWCRSAYYYNSYLFCS
-676 FGTGFCNV
+676 VYIDGTANA
-684 GEDGSSSGTS
+684 DYANS
-694 AFFSLGLA
+694 SLGLA

>member
-8 QNLPADLPENWTDSQ
+8 QSLPADLPENWTDSQ

-35 PQHGYNYLNSQVNA
+35 PQHGYNYLNRQVNA

-56 IDAAFENLAPLD
+56 IDAAFEDLAPLD
-68 PETKKI
+68 HETKKI
-74 PKGYFPEDLGNYQS
+74 PKGYFPDDLGDYQP
-88 KTENLPIS
+88 KTESLPIS
-96 QDLGIDDMVQ
+96 QSLGMNDTVP
-106 FYSTAA
+106 FYSTAD
-112 QQSKSITIAKLKSAL
+112 QKSKSITIAKLKSAL

-137 ALEGTSLTCSDGT
+137 ALAGTSLTCSDGT

-162 IPNLGTWTVTATY
+162 LPNTGTWTVTATY
-175 GTKVVSQAVEVTGSL
+175 GAKTVSQVVEVTGAL

-214 VGDQFDPTGM
+214 VGDQFDPAGM

-233 SISVIT
+233 STAVIT
-239 DQVDYNPKTMVY
+239 DQVDYSPKTMTY
-251 GVTSVVVSATI
+251 GTTSVVVSATI
-262 GSEAYT
+262 GGQAYT
-268 ASIAVTVSRIKVSA
+268 ASVAVTVSRIKVSA

-292 NGASQSPTLSG
+292 NGASQSPTMSG

-308 MMLSGTQM
+308 MTLSGTQS

-333 YEWPDGTITAKTVN
+333 YEWPDGTTTAKTVN
-347 WSIGKKAGSFT
+347 WSIGKKTGSFT
-358 KDKTSIQITTDK
+358 KDKTSIQITTNK
-370 TSDTI
+370 KSDTV
-375 TITREGAGAISA
+375 TITREGTGAISA
-387 SSNDTQVAT
+387 SSNNTQVAT
-396 TSVSGNVITV
+396 TSVSGDVVTV

-520 IAFCDSNYNKLGS
+520 IAFCDSNYPNTGS
-533 DSEGFRM
+533 SQGFRM
-540 NLTNTNKG
+540 NLSNTNSG
-548 GWQGSYGRKT
+548 GWNGSYGRNT
-558 LLGNSGTPTSPPADS
+558 LLGNSGTPTAPPANS
-573 FMAALPADLRVVM
+573 FMAALPADLRAVM
-586 KSVTKYTDNEGYDS
+586 KPVTKYTDNTGNAS
-600 MSGPNQSSSSVTATT
+600 NTSGAVTATT
-615 DYLFL
+615 DYLFF
-620 LAEFEIQGEWSRANQ
+620 LAEFEVQGARSYANQ

-654 KYRHDAA
+654 KYRHDAT
-661 GTAVLHWCRSTYPSS
+661 GTAVYHWCRSADYFNGNS
-676 FGTGFCNV
+676 FCSVNTG
-684 GEDGSSSGTS
+684 GAADYLTASYSY
-694 AFFSLGLA
+694 GLA

>member
-8 QNLPADLPENWTDSQ
+8 QSLPADLPENWTDSQ

-35 PQHGYNYLNSQVNA
+35 PQHGYNYLNRQVNA

-56 IDAAFENLAPLD
+56 IDAAFEDLAPLD
-68 PETKKI
+68 HETKKI
-74 PKGYFPEDLGNYQS
+74 PKGYFPDDLGDYQP
-88 KTENLPIS
+88 KTESLPVSQNL
-96 QDLGIDDMVQ
+96 GMNDMVP
-106 FYSTAA
+106 FYSTAD

-137 ALEGTSLTCSDGT
+137 ALAGTSLTCSDGT

-162 IPNLGTWTVTATY
+162 LPNTGTWTVTATY
-175 GTKVVSQAVEVTGSL
+175 GAKTVSQVVEVTGAL

-214 VGDQFDPTGM
+214 VGDQFDPAGM
-224 VVKATFADG
+224 VVKVTFADG
-233 SISVIT
+233 STAVIT
-239 DQVDYNPKTMVY
+239 DQVDYSPKTMTY
-251 GVTSVVVSATI
+251 GITSVVVSATI
-262 GSEAYT
+262 GGQAYT
-268 ASIAVTVSRIKVSA
+268 ASVAVTVSRIKVSA

-308 MMLSGTQM
+308 MTLSGTQS

-333 YEWPDGTITAKTVN
+333 YEWPDGTTTAKTVN

-358 KDKTSIQITTDK
+358 KDKTSIQITTNK
-370 TSDTI
+370 KSDTI
-375 TITREGAGAISA
+375 TITREGTGAISA
-387 SSNDTQVAT
+387 SSNNTQVAT
-396 TSVSGNVITV
+396 TSVSGNVVTV

-520 IAFCDSNYNKLGS
+520 IAFCDSNYNSTGS
-533 DSEGFRM
+533 SQGFRM
-540 NLTNTNKG
+540 NLSNTNSG
-548 GWQGSYGRKT
+548 GWNGSYGRNT
-558 LLGNSGTPTSPPADS
+558 LLGNSGTPTAPPANS
-573 FMAALPADLRVVM
+573 FMAALPADLRAVM
-586 KSVTKYTDNEGYDS
+586 KPVTKYTDNTGNAS
-600 MSGPNQSSSSVTATT
+600 NTSGAVTATT
-615 DYLFL
+615 DYLFF
-620 LAEFEIQGEWSRANQ
+620 LAEFEVQGARSYANQ

-654 KYRHDAA
+654 KYRHDAT
-661 GTAVLHWCRSTYPSS
+661 GTAVYHWCRSAGYNGSDLFCLVTADGYATYYYAS
-676 FGTGFCNV
+676 
-684 GEDGSSSGTS
+684 GSS
-694 AFFSLGLA
+694 GLA

>member
-8 QNLPADLPENWTDSQ
+8 QSLPADLPENWTDSQ

-35 PQHGYNYLNSQVNA
+35 PQHGYNYLNRQVNA

-56 IDAAFENLAPLD
+56 IDAAFEDLAPLD
-68 PETKKI
+68 HETKKI
-74 PKGYFPEDLGNYQS
+74 PKGYFPEDLGDYQP
-88 KTENLPIS
+88 KTESLPIS
-96 QDLGIDDMVQ
+96 QDLGMNDTVP
-106 FYSTAA
+106 FYSTAD

-162 IPNLGTWTVTATY
+162 LPNLGTWTVTATY
-175 GTKVVSQAVEVTGSL
+175 GSKTVSQVVEATGSL

-214 VGDQFDPTGM
+214 VGDQFDPAGM

-233 SISVIT
+233 STAVIT
-239 DQVDYNPKTMVY
+239 DQVDYSPKTMTY
-251 GVTSVVVSATI
+251 GTTSVVVSETI
-262 GSEAYT
+262 GGQAYT
-268 ASIAVTVSRIKVSA
+268 ASVAVTVSRIKVSA

-308 MMLSGTQM
+308 MTLSGTQS

-333 YEWPDGTITAKTVN
+333 YEWPDGTTTAKTVN
-347 WSIGKKAGSFT
+347 WSIDKKAGSFT
-358 KDKTSIQITTDK
+358 KDKTSIQITTNK
-370 TSDTI
+370 KSDTI
-375 TITREGAGAISA
+375 TITREGTGAISA
-387 SSNDTQVAT
+387 SSNNTQVAT
-396 TSVSGNVITV
+396 TSVRGNVITV

-520 IAFCDSNYNKLGS
+520 IAFCDSNYNRA
-533 DSEGFRM
+533 DSSQGFRM
-540 NLTNTNKG
+540 NLSNTNSG
-548 GWQGSYGRKT
+548 GWNGSYGRNT
-558 LLGNSGTPTSPPADS
+558 LLGNSGTPTAPPANS
-573 FMAALPADLRVVM
+573 FMAALPADLRAVM
-586 KSVTKYTDNEGYDS
+586 KPVTKYTDNTGNTS
-600 MSGPNQSSSSVTATT
+600 NTSGAVTATT
-615 DYLFL
+615 DYLFF
-620 LAEFEIQGEWSRANQ
+620 LAEFEVQGTRSWANQ

-654 KYRHDAA
+654 KYRHDAT
-661 GTAVLHWCRSTYPSS
+661 GTAVYHWCRSAYYGNGSDFCFVYTGGSASS
-676 FGTGFCNV
+676 NLANL
-684 GEDGSSSGTS
+684 SY
-694 AFFSLGLA
+694 GLA

>member
-35 PQHGYNYLNSQVNA
+35 PQHGYNYLNRQVNA

-56 IDAAFENLAPLD
+56 IDAAFEDLAPLD
-68 PETKKI
+68 HETKKI
-74 PKGYFPEDLGNYQS
+74 PKGYFPDDLGDYQP
-88 KTENLPIS
+88 KTESLPIS
-96 QDLGIDDMVQ
+96 QDLGMNDMVP
-106 FYSTAA
+106 FYSTAD
-112 QQSKSITIAKLKSAL
+112 QKSKSITIAKLKSAL

-137 ALEGTSLTCSDGT
+137 ALEGTSLTCSDGA

-162 IPNLGTWTVTATY
+162 LPNLGTWTVTATY
-175 GTKVVSQAVEVTGSL
+175 GSKTVSQVVEATGAL

-214 VGDQFDPTGM
+214 VGDQFDPAGM

-233 SISVIT
+233 STAVIT
-239 DQVDYNPKTMVY
+239 DQVDYSPKTMTY
-251 GVTSVVVSATI
+251 GTTSVVVSATI
-262 GSEAYT
+262 GGQAYT
-268 ASIAVTVSRIKVSA
+268 ASVAVTVSRIKVSA

-308 MMLSGTQM
+308 MTLSGTQM

-333 YEWPDGTITAKTVN
+333 YEWPDGTTTAKTVN

-375 TITREGAGAISA
+375 TITREGTGAISA

-396 TSVSGNVITV
+396 TSVSGNVVTV

-468 GDYKNIQISGTVQG
+468 GDYKNIQIYGDVQG

-515 TSGTD
+515 TSGTN
-520 IAFCDSNYNKLGS
+520 IAFCDFEHSHSGS
-533 DSEGFRM
+533 TQGFRM
-540 NLTNTNKG
+540 NLSNTNSG
-548 GWQGSYGRKT
+548 GWNDSYCRKT
-558 LLGNSGTPTSPPADS
+558 LLGNKGTPDSPPANS
-573 FMAALPADLRVVM
+573 FMAALPADLLAVM
-586 KSVTKYTDNEGYDS
+586 KTVTKYTDN
-600 MSGPNQSSSSVTATT
+600 SGGGSSNESNASGAVTATT

-620 LAEFEIQGEWSRANQ
+620 LSEFEVQGARTYANS

-654 KYRHDAA
+654 KYRHDAT
-661 GTAVLHWCRSTYPSS
+661 GTAVYHWCRSSCFRTE
-676 FGTGFCNV
+676 GDFCIV
-684 GEDGSSSGTS
+684 GSRGNADTNYARGSS
-694 AFFSLGLA
+694 GLA

>member
-8 QNLPADLPENWTDSQ
+8 QSLPADLPENWTDSQ

-35 PQHGYNYLNSQVNA
+35 PQHGYNYLNRQVNA

-56 IDAAFENLAPLD
+56 IDAAFEDLAPLD
-68 PETKKI
+68 HETKKI
-74 PKGYFPEDLGNYQS
+74 PKGYFPDDLGDYQP
-88 KTENLPIS
+88 KTESLPIS
-96 QDLGIDDMVQ
+96 QNLGMNDTVP
-106 FYSTAA
+106 FYSTAD

-162 IPNLGTWTVTATY
+162 LPNLGTWTVTATY
-175 GTKVVSQAVEVTGSL
+175 GTKTVSQAVEVTGAL

-214 VGDQFDPTGM
+214 VGDQFDSAGM

-233 SISVIT
+233 STAVIT
-239 DQVDYNPKTMVY
+239 DQVDYSPKTMTY
-251 GVTSVVVSATI
+251 GTTSVVVSATI
-262 GSEAYT
+262 GGQAYT

-333 YEWPDGTITAKTVN
+333 YEWPDGTTTAKTVN
-347 WSIGKKAGSFT
+347 WSIDKKAGSFT
-358 KDKTSIQITTDK
+358 KDKTSIQITTNK
-370 TSDTI
+370 KSDTI
-375 TITREGAGAISA
+375 TITREGTGAISA
-387 SSNDTQVAT
+387 SSSDTQVAT

-414 VITINVAADTN
+414 VVTINVAEDTN
-425 HTAPASQT
+425 HTSPASQT
-433 VNVSVSLISNTLNE
+433 VNVSASLISNTLND
-447 NSWADIKSVSDAG
+447 NDWDTIKSVSDAG
-460 TGATYWNV
+460 TGDTYWNV
-468 GDYKNIQISGTVQG
+468 GDYKNIQIHGTVQG

-489 RAFILGFNHNSGK
+489 RAFILGFNHNSAK
-502 EGSNRIHFQIGKT
+502 EGANRIHFQIGKN

-520 IAFCDSNYNKLGS
+520 IAFCDSNYSNTGS
-533 DSEGFRM
+533 GQGFRM
-540 NLTNTNKG
+540 NQSNKNSG
-548 GWQGSYGRKT
+548 GWNGSYGRKT
-558 LLGNSGTPTSPPADS
+558 LLGNRGTPTSPPANS
-573 FMAALPADLRVVM
+573 FMAALPADLRDVM
-586 KSVTKYTDNEGYDS
+586 KPVTKYTDNTGNADNT
-600 MSGPNQSSSSVTATT
+600 SGAVTATT
-615 DYLFL
+615 DYLFF
-620 LAEFEIQGEWSRANQ
+620 LAEFEVRGTRSLANP
-635 YEQNYQAQY
+635 YEKNYQAQY

-654 KYRHDAA
+654 KYRHDATDTTVSYWFRSA
-661 GTAVLHWCRSTYPSS
+661 GHANGL
-676 FGTGFCNV
+676 GFCAV
-684 GEDGSSSGTS
+684 RSPDRAGIDVASLSS
-694 AFFSLGLA
+694 GLA
-702 PGFCV
+702 PCFCA

>member
-8 QNLPADLPENWTDSQ
+8 QSLPADLPENWTDSQ

-35 PQHGYNYLNSQVNA
+35 PQHGYNYLNRQVNA

-56 IDAAFENLAPLD
+56 IDAAFEDLAPLD
-68 PETKKI
+68 HETKKI
-74 PKGYFPEDLGNYQS
+74 PKGYFPDDLGDYQP
-88 KTENLPIS
+88 KTESLPIS
-96 QDLGIDDMVQ
+96 QNLGMNDTVP
-106 FYSTAA
+106 FYSAA
-112 QQSKSITIAKLKSAL
+112 DQQSKSITIEKLKSAL
-127 GVQSPTISVI
+127 GVQNPTISVI

-162 IPNLGTWTVTATY
+162 LPNTGTWTVTATY
-175 GTKVVSQAVEVTGSL
+175 GTKIVSQVVEVTGAL

-214 VGDQFDPTGM
+214 VGDQFDPAGM
-224 VVKATFADG
+224 VVKVTFADD
-233 SISVIT
+233 STAVIT
-239 DQVDYNPKTMVY
+239 DQVDYNPKTMTY
-251 GVTSVVVSATI
+251 GTTSVVVSATI
-262 GSEAYT
+262 SGQDYT
-268 ASIAVTVSRIKVSA
+268 ASVAVTVSRIKVSA

-308 MMLSGTQM
+308 MMLSGTQS

-327 SLKDDK
+327 SLTDDK
-333 YEWPDGTITAKTVN
+333 YEWPDGTATAKTVN

-370 TSDTI
+370 KSDTI
-375 TITREGAGAISA
+375 TITREGTGAISA

-396 TSVSGNVITV
+396 TSVGGNVITV

-433 VNVSVSLISNTLNE
+433 VNVSVSLVSNTLNE

-502 EGSNRIHFQIGKT
+502 ESSNRIHFQIGKT

-520 IAFCDSNYNKLGS
+520 IAFCDSHYNNSGC
-533 DSEGFRM
+533 DQGFLM
-540 NLTNTNKG
+540 NLSNTNSG
-548 GWQGSYGRKT
+548 GWNASYGRKT
-558 LLGNSGTPTSPPADS
+558 LLGNSGTPTSPPADTI
-573 FMAALPADLRVVM
+573 MAALPADLRAVM
-586 KSVTKYTDNEGYDS
+586 KPVTKYTDNTGGHS
-600 MSGPNQSSSSVTATT
+600 NTSGAVTATT
-615 DYLFL
+615 DYLFF
-620 LAEFEIQGEWSRANQ
+620 LAEFEVQGVRSWANQ
-635 YEQNYQAQY
+635 YEQNYQSQY

-654 KYRHDAA
+654 KYRHDST
-661 GTAVLHWCRSTYPSS
+661 GTAVWYWCRSAYYDSS
-676 FGTGFCNV
+676 RTFCAVRPV
-684 GEDGSSSGTS
+684 GDAGN
-694 AFFSLGLA
+694 ADANDSLGLA

>member
-8 QNLPADLPENWTDSQ
+8 QSLPADLPENWTDSQ

-35 PQHGYNYLNSQVNA
+35 PQHGYNYLNRQVNA
-49 VQKAAQE
+49 VQKAAKE
-56 IDAAFENLAPLD
+56 IDAAFEDLAPLD

-74 PKGYFPEDLGNYQS
+74 PKGSFPEDLGDYQP
-88 KTENLPIS
+88 KTESLPLSQNLGMNDTVP
-96 QDLGIDDMVQ
+96 
-106 FYSTAA
+106 FYSASD

-162 IPNLGTWTVTATY
+162 LPNTGTWTVTATY
-175 GTKVVSQAVEVTGSL
+175 GTKTVSQAVEVTGAL

-214 VGDQFDPTGM
+214 VGDQFDPAGM

-233 SISVIT
+233 STTVIT
-239 DQVDYNPKTMVY
+239 DQVDYSPKTMTY
-251 GVTSVVVSATI
+251 GTTSVVVSATI
-262 GSEAYT
+262 GGQAYT
-268 ASIAVTVSRIKVSA
+268 ASVAVTVSRIKVSA

-308 MMLSGTQM
+308 MSLSGTQM

-333 YEWPDGTITAKTVN
+333 YEWPDGTTTAKTVN

-358 KDKTSIQITTDK
+358 KDKTSIQITTDNQ
-370 TSDTI
+370 SDTI
-375 TITREGAGAISA
+375 TITREGTGAIST

-425 HTAPASQT
+425 HTAPSSQT
-433 VNVSVSLISNTLNE
+433 VNVSVSLISNTMDE
-447 NSWADIKSVSDAG
+447 NSWADIKSVSDSG

-489 RAFILGFNHNSGK
+489 RAFILGFNHNSAK

-520 IAFCDSNYNKLGS
+520 IAFCDSNYRNSGS
-533 DSEGFRM
+533 SQGFRM
-540 NLTNTNKG
+540 NLSSTNEG
-548 GWQGSYGRKT
+548 GWDRSYGRKT
-558 LLGNSGTPTSPPADS
+558 LLGNSGTPNSPPAES
-573 FMAALPADLRVVM
+573 FMAALPADLRAVM
-586 KSVTKYTDNEGYDS
+586 KTVTKYTDNRGG
-600 MSGPNQSSSSVTATT
+600 MSFASDAVTATT
-615 DYLFL
+615 DYLFFL
-620 LAEFEIQGEWSRANQ
+620 SEFEVQGTHSYAQR

-654 KYRHDAA
+654 KYRHDK
-661 GTAVLHWCRSTYPSS
+661 TNISVSYWCRSTHEDYKNRFCFVGHSGS
-676 FGTGFCNV
+676 VDGF
-684 GEDGSSSGTS
+684 S
-694 AFFSLGLA
+694 ANNSIGLA
-702 PGFCV
+702 PCFCV

>member
-8 QNLPADLPENWTDSQ
+8 QSLPADLPENWTDSQ

-35 PQHGYNYLNSQVNA
+35 PQHGYNYLNRQVNA

-56 IDAAFENLAPLD
+56 IDAAFEDLAPLD

-74 PKGYFPEDLGNYQS
+74 PKGYFPEDLGDYQP
-88 KTENLPIS
+88 KTESLPIS
-96 QDLGIDDMVQ
+96 QNLGMNDTVP
-106 FYSTAA
+106 FYSTAD

-137 ALEGTSLTCSDGT
+137 ALAGTSLTCSDGT
-150 TTLTGTGSQEFS
+150 TTLTGTDSQEFS
-162 IPNLGTWTVTATY
+162 LPNLGTWTVTATY
-175 GTKVVSQAVEVTGSL
+175 GSKTVSQVVEATGAL

-233 SISVIT
+233 STAVIT
-239 DQVDYNPKTMVY
+239 DQVDYSPKTMTY
-251 GVTSVVVSATI
+251 GTTSVVVSATI
-262 GSEAYT
+262 GGQDYT

-308 MMLSGTQM
+308 MSLSGTQM
-316 ATNAGSYTMQA
+316 ATDAGSYTMQA

-333 YEWPDGTITAKTVN
+333 YEWPDGTTTAKTVN

-358 KDKTSIQITTDK
+358 KDKTSIQITTSK

-375 TITREGAGAISA
+375 TITREGTGAISA

-468 GDYKNIQISGTVQG
+468 GDYKNIQISGTVRD

-520 IAFCDSNYNKLGS
+520 IAFCDSDYQTPGT
-533 DSEGFRM
+533 SEFAM
-540 NLTNTNKG
+540 NMSSINSG
-548 GWQGSYGRKT
+548 GWNGSHGRKT
-558 LLGNSGTPTSPPADS
+558 LLGNSGTPTSPPANS
-573 FMAALPADLRVVM
+573 FMSALPADLRAVM
-586 KSVTKYTDNEGYDS
+586 KSVTKYTDNTGGGSDTA
-600 MSGPNQSSSSVTATT
+600 NAVTATT
-615 DYLFL
+615 DYLFFL
-620 LAEFEIQGEWSRANQ
+620 SEFEVHGARYYANQ

-654 KYRHDAA
+654 KYRHDAT
-661 GTAVLHWCRSTYPSS
+661 GTTVYHWCRSADCRNETTFCIVNPHGRADYYGSNNSS
-676 FGTGFCNV
+676 
-684 GEDGSSSGTS
+684 
-694 AFFSLGLA
+694 GLA

>member
-8 QNLPADLPENWTDSQ
+8 QSLPADLPENWTDSQ

-35 PQHGYNYLNSQVNA
+35 PQHGYNYLNRQVNA

-56 IDAAFENLAPLD
+56 IDAAFEDLAPLD

-74 PKGYFPEDLGNYQS
+74 PKGYFPDDLGDYQP
-88 KTENLPIS
+88 KTESLPIS
-96 QDLGIDDMVQ
+96 QSLGMNDTVP
-106 FYSTAA
+106 FYSTAD
-112 QQSKSITIAKLKSAL
+112 QKSKSITIAKLKSAL
-127 GVQSPTISVI
+127 GVESPTISVI
-137 ALEGTSLTCSDGT
+137 ALAGTSLTCSDGT

-162 IPNLGTWTVTATY
+162 LPNTGTWTVTATY
-175 GTKVVSQAVEVTGSL
+175 GAKTVSNVVEVTGAL

-208 TKTAYI
+208 TKMAYI
-214 VGDQFDPTGM
+214 VGDQFDPSGM

-233 SISVIT
+233 STAVIT
-239 DQVDYNPKTMVY
+239 DQVDYNPKTMAY
-251 GVTSVVVSATI
+251 GTTSVVVSATI
-262 GSEAYT
+262 GGQAYT
-268 ASIAVTVSRIKVSA
+268 ASVTVTVSRIKVSA

-292 NGASQSPTLSG
+292 NGASQSPMLSG

-308 MMLSGTQM
+308 MMLSGTQS
-316 ATNAGSYTMQA
+316 ATNAGSYAMQA

-333 YEWPDGTITAKTVN
+333 YEWPDGTTTAKTVN

-358 KDKTSIQITTDK
+358 KDKTSIQITTNK
-370 TSDTI
+370 KSDTI
-375 TITREGAGAISA
+375 TITREGTGAISA

-396 TSVSGNVITV
+396 TSVRGNVITV

-468 GDYKNIQISGTVQG
+468 GDYKNIQIYGTVQG

-489 RAFILGFNHNSGK
+489 RAFILGFNHNSGH
-502 EGSNRIHFQIGKT
+502 EGPNRIHFQIGKT

-520 IAFCDSNYNKLGS
+520 IAFCDSHYNSTGS
-533 DSEGFRM
+533 SQGFRM
-540 NLTNTNKG
+540 NLSNTNVG
-548 GWQGSYGRKT
+548 GWNDSYGRKT
-558 LLGNSGTPTSPPADS
+558 LLGNSGTPTSPPANS
-573 FMAALPADLRVVM
+573 FMAALPADLRAVM
-586 KSVTKYTDNEGYDS
+586 KPVTKYTDNVGNASNY
-600 MSGPNQSSSSVTATT
+600 SGAVTATT
-615 DYLFL
+615 DYLFF
-620 LAEFEIQGEWSRANQ
+620 LAEFEVYGIRMYANQ
-635 YEQNYQAQY
+635 DEKIYQAQY
-644 DYYKAGNSKV
+644 DYYKAGNSRV
-654 KYRHDAA
+654 KYRHDAT
-661 GTAVLHWCRSTYPSS
+661 GTAVWHWCRSAYY
-676 FGTGFCNV
+676 N
-684 GEDGSSSGTS
+684 DGSSFCFVITYGTAASDAASYSG
-694 AFFSLGLA
+694 GLA

>member
-35 PQHGYNYLNSQVNA
+35 PQHGYNYLNRQVNA

-74 PKGYFPEDLGNYQS
+74 PKGYFPEDLGDYQP
-88 KTENLPIS
+88 KTESLPIS
-96 QDLGIDDMVQ
+96 QDLGMNDMVP
-106 FYSTAA
+106 FYSTAD
-112 QQSKSITIAKLKSAL
+112 QKSKSITIAKLKSAL

-162 IPNLGTWTVTATY
+162 LPNTGTWTVTATY
-175 GTKVVSQAVEVTGSL
+175 GAKTVSQAVEVTGAL

-214 VGDQFDPTGM
+214 VGDQFDPAGM

-233 SISVIT
+233 STAVIT
-239 DQVDYNPKTMVY
+239 DQVDYSPKTMNY
-251 GVTSVVVSATI
+251 GTTSVVVSATT
-262 GSEAYT
+262 GGQAYT

-308 MMLSGTQM
+308 MSLSGTQM
-316 ATNAGSYTMQA
+316 ATDAGSYTMQA

-333 YEWPDGTITAKTVN
+333 YEWPDGTTTAKTVN

-358 KDKTSIQITTDK
+358 KDKTSIQITTNK
-370 TSDTI
+370 KSDTI
-375 TITREGAGAISA
+375 TITREGTGAISA

-414 VITINVAADTN
+414 VITINVAEDTN
-425 HTAPASQT
+425 HTAPESQT

-468 GDYKNIQISGTVQG
+468 GDYKNILVNGTVQKQ
-482 MSLNSTV
+482 SLNMTV
-489 RAFILGFNHNSGK
+489 RAFILGFNHNSTK
-502 EGSNRIHFQIGKT
+502 EGNNRIHFQIGKT

-520 IAFCDSNYNKLGS
+520 IAFCDSKY
-533 DSEGFRM
+533 SENGTSHGFRM
-540 NLTNTNKG
+540 TLNRINRD
-548 GWQGSYGRKT
+548 GWNGSYGRKT
-558 LLGNSGTPTSPPADS
+558 LLGNDNTPTNPLANS
-573 FMAALPADLRVVM
+573 FMAALPSDLRDVM
-586 KSVTKYTDNEGYDS
+586 KSVTKYTDNTGDIS
-600 MSGPNQSSSSVTATT
+600 NTAKAVTATT
-615 DYLFL
+615 DYLFF
-620 LAEFEIQGEWSRANQ
+620 LAEFEVQGARTYANQ

-644 DYYKAGNSKV
+644 DYYKAGNSKI
-654 KYRHDAA
+654 KYRHDATS
-661 GTAVLHWCRSTYPSS
+661 TAVCWWCRSANCDDER
-676 FGTGFCNV
+676 GFCRV
-684 GEDGSSSGTS
+684 YTDGSAGSVNASDS
-694 AFFSLGLA
+694 MGLA

>member
-8 QNLPADLPENWTDSQ
+8 QSLPADLPENWTDSQ

-35 PQHGYNYLNSQVNA
+35 PQHGYNYLNRQVNA

-56 IDAAFENLAPLD
+56 INAAFEDLAPLD
-68 PETKKI
+68 HETKKI
-74 PKGYFPEDLGNYQS
+74 PKGYFPDDLGDYQP
-88 KTENLPIS
+88 KTESLPVS
-96 QDLGIDDMVQ
+96 QSLGMNDAVP
-106 FYSTAA
+106 FYSTAD

-137 ALEGTSLTCSDGT
+137 ALAGTSLTCSDGT

-162 IPNLGTWTVTATY
+162 LPNTGTWTVTATY
-175 GTKVVSQAVEVTGSL
+175 GAKTVSQVVEVTGAL

-195 LRIATKIEVTSNP
+195 LRIATKIQVTSNP

-214 VGDQFDPTGM
+214 VGDQFDPAGM

-233 SISVIT
+233 STAVIT
-239 DQVDYNPKTMVY
+239 DQVDYSPKTMTY
-251 GVTSVVVSATI
+251 GTTSVIVSATI
-262 GSEAYT
+262 GGQAYT
-268 ASIAVTVSRIKVSA
+268 ASVAVTVSRIKVSA

-308 MMLSGTQM
+308 MTLSGTQS
-316 ATNAGSYTMQA
+316 ATNAGAYTMQA

-333 YEWPDGTITAKTVN
+333 YEWPDGTTTAKTVN

-358 KDKTSIQITTDK
+358 KDKTSIQITTNK
-370 TSDTI
+370 KSDTI
-375 TITREGAGAISA
+375 TITREGTGAISA

-468 GDYKNIQISGTVQG
+468 GDYKNITISGTVQG
-482 MSLNSTV
+482 MSLNNTV

-520 IAFCDSNYNKLGS
+520 IAFCDSNYNSTGS
-533 DSEGFRM
+533 SQGFRM
-540 NLTNTNKG
+540 NTSNTNRG
-548 GWQGSYGRKT
+548 GWNNSYGRKT
-558 LLGNSGTPTSPPADS
+558 LLGNSGTPTSPPANS
-573 FMAALPADLRVVM
+573 FLAALPSDLRAVM
-586 KSVTKYTDNEGYDS
+586 KAVTKYTDNTG
-600 MSGPNQSSSSVTATT
+600 NSSSSSGNVTTTT
-615 DYLFL
+615 DYLFF
-620 LAEFEIQGEWSRANQ
+620 LAEFEVQGARTYANQ

-644 DYYKAGNSKV
+644 DYYKAGNSKI
-654 KYRHDAA
+654 KYRHDAT
-661 GTAVLHWCRSTYPSS
+661 GTAVYHWCRSAYYN
-676 FGTGFCNV
+676 GGANFCIV
-684 GEDGSSSGTS
+684 FTDGSANYAYATIS
-694 AFFSLGLA
+694 FGLA

>member
-8 QNLPADLPENWTDSQ
+8 QSLPADLPENWTDSQ

-35 PQHGYNYLNSQVNA
+35 PQHGYNYLNRQVNA

-56 IDAAFENLAPLD
+56 IDAAFEDLAPLD
-68 PETKKI
+68 HETKKI
-74 PKGYFPEDLGNYQS
+74 PKGYFPDDLGDYQP
-88 KTENLPIS
+88 KTESLPIS
-96 QDLGIDDMVQ
+96 QNLGMNDTVP
-106 FYSTAA
+106 FYSAA
-112 QQSKSITIAKLKSAL
+112 DQQSKSITIEKLKSAL

-137 ALEGTSLTCSDGT
+137 VLEGTSLTCSDGT
-150 TTLTGTGSQEFS
+150 KTLTGTGSQEFS
-162 IPNLGTWTVTATY
+162 LPNIGTWTVTATY
-175 GTKVVSQAVEVTGSL
+175 GTKTVSQVVEVTGAL

-214 VGDQFDPTGM
+214 VGDQFDPAGM
-224 VVKATFADG
+224 VVKVTFADD
-233 SISVIT
+233 STAVIT
-239 DQVDYNPKTMVY
+239 DQVDYNPKTMTY
-251 GVTSVVVSATI
+251 GTTSVVVSATI
-262 GSEAYT
+262 SGQDYT
-268 ASIAVTVSRIKVSA
+268 ASVAVTVSRIKVSA

-308 MMLSGTQM
+308 MMLSGTQS

-327 SLKDDK
+327 SLTDDK
-333 YEWPDGTITAKTVN
+333 YEWPDGTATEKTVN

-358 KDKTSIQITTDK
+358 KDKTSIQITTGK
-370 TSDTI
+370 GSDTI
-375 TITREGAGAISA
+375 TITREGTGDISA
-387 SSNDTQVAT
+387 SSNNTQVAT
-396 TSVSGNVITV
+396 TSVGGNVITV

-425 HTAPASQT
+425 HTAPDSQT

-447 NSWADIKSVSDAG
+447 NSWADIKSVSDEG
-460 TGATYWNV
+460 TGANYWNV

-502 EGSNRIHFQIGKT
+502 EGSNRIHFQIGKD

-520 IAFCDSNYNKLGS
+520 IAFCDSIYGKTGS
-533 DSEGFRM
+533 SNGFRM
-540 NLTNTNKG
+540 NKSNKNSG
-548 GWQGSYGRKT
+548 GWNESYSRKT
-558 LLGNSGTPTSPPADS
+558 LLGNSGTPTSPPEDS
-573 FMAALPADLRVVM
+573 FMAALPADLRAVM
-586 KSVTKYTDNEGYDS
+586 KPVTKYTDNKG
-600 MSGPNQSSSSVTATT
+600 NQNDDAKAVTATT

-620 LAEFEIQGEWSRANQ
+620 LAEFEVHGARSYANQ
-635 YEQNYQAQY
+635 YEKNYQAQY

-654 KYRHDAA
+654 KYRHDATD
-661 GTAVLHWCRSTYPSS
+661 TAVWYWCRSANSNQSS
-676 FGTGFCNV
+676 TFCLV
-684 GEDGSSSGTS
+684 IDSGKSDYST
-694 AFFSLGLA
+694 AYFSRGLA

>member
-8 QNLPADLPENWTDSQ
+8 QSLPADLPENWTDSQ

-35 PQHGYNYLNSQVNA
+35 PQHGYNYLNRQVNA

-56 IDAAFENLAPLD
+56 IDAAFEDLAPLD
-68 PETKKI
+68 HETKKI
-74 PKGYFPEDLGNYQS
+74 PKGYFPDDLGDYQP
-88 KTENLPIS
+88 KTESLPFS
-96 QDLGIDDMVQ
+96 QSLGMNDTVP
-106 FYSTAA
+106 FYSTAD

-137 ALEGTSLTCSDGT
+137 ALAGTSLTCSDGT

-162 IPNLGTWTVTATY
+162 LPNTGTWTVTATY
-175 GTKVVSQAVEVTGSL
+175 GSKTISQVVQVTGAL

-214 VGDQFDPTGM
+214 VGDQFDPAGM

-233 SISVIT
+233 STAVIT
-239 DQVDYNPKTMVY
+239 DQVDYNPKTMTY
-251 GVTSVVVSATI
+251 GTTSVVVSATI
-262 GSEAYT
+262 GGQAYT
-268 ASIAVTVSRIKVSA
+268 ASVTVTVSRIKVSA

-292 NGASQSPTLSG
+292 NGASQSPMLSG

-308 MMLSGTQM
+308 MMLSGTQS
-316 ATNAGSYTMQA
+316 ATNAGSYAMQA

-333 YEWPDGTITAKTVN
+333 YEWPDGTTTAKTVN

-358 KDKTSIQITTDK
+358 KDKTSIQITTNK
-370 TSDTI
+370 KSDTI
-375 TITREGAGAISA
+375 TITREGTGAISA
-387 SSNDTQVAT
+387 SSNDAQVAT

-433 VNVSVSLISNTLNE
+433 VNLSVSIVSNTLNE

-468 GDYKNIQISGTVQG
+468 GDYKNIQIYGTVQG

-489 RAFILGFNHNSGK
+489 RAFILGFNHNSGH
-502 EGSNRIHFQIGKT
+502 EGPNRIHFQIGKT

-520 IAFCDSNYNKLGS
+520 IAFCDSNYGNTGS
-533 DSEGFRM
+533 SQGFRM
-540 NLTNTNKG
+540 NLSNTNVG
-548 GWQGSYGRKT
+548 GWNDSYGRKT
-558 LLGNSGTPTSPPADS
+558 LLGNSGTPTSPPANS
-573 FMAALPADLRVVM
+573 FMAALPADLRAVM
-586 KSVTKYTDNEGYDS
+586 KPVTKYTDNVGNASNYP
-600 MSGPNQSSSSVTATT
+600 GAVTATT
-615 DYLFL
+615 DYLFF
-620 LAEFEIQGEWSRANQ
+620 LAEFEVQGTRSYANKD
-635 YEQNYQAQY
+635 EKIYQAQY

-654 KYRHDAA
+654 KYRHDAT
-661 GTAVLHWCRSTYPSS
+661 GTAVWHWCRSAYYNSS
-676 FGTGFCNV
+676 YSFCSVSTDGSATGTGAYYSF
-684 GEDGSSSGTS
+684 
-694 AFFSLGLA
+694 GLA

>member
-8 QNLPADLPENWTDSQ
+8 QSLPADLPENWTDSQ

-49 VQKAAQE
+49 VQKAVQE
-56 IDAAFENLAPLD
+56 IDAAFEDLAPLD

-74 PKGYFPEDLGNYQS
+74 PKGY
-88 KTENLPIS
+88 LP
-96 QDLGIDDMVQ
+96 QDLGDYQPKTESLPVSQSLGMNDTVP
-106 FYSTAA
+106 FYSTAD

-137 ALEGTSLTCSDGT
+137 ALAGTSLTCSDGT

-162 IPNLGTWTVTATY
+162 LPNTGTWTVTATY
-175 GTKVVSQAVEVTGSL
+175 GAKTVSQVVEVTGAL

-214 VGDQFDPTGM
+214 VGDQFDPAGM

-233 SISVIT
+233 STAVIT
-239 DQVDYNPKTMVY
+239 DQVDYSPKTMTY
-251 GVTSVVVSATI
+251 GTTSVVVSATI
-262 GSEAYT
+262 GGQAYT
-268 ASIAVTVSRIKVSA
+268 ASVAVTVSRIKVSA

-308 MMLSGTQM
+308 MTLSGTQS

-327 SLKDDK
+327 SIKDDK
-333 YEWPDGTITAKTVN
+333 YEWPDGTTTAKTVN

-358 KDKTSIQITTDK
+358 KDKTSIQITTNK
-370 TSDTI
+370 KSDTI
-375 TITREGAGAISA
+375 TITREGTGAISA

-396 TSVSGNVITV
+396 TSVSGNVVTV

-489 RAFILGFNHNSGK
+489 RAFILGFNHNSGH
-502 EGSNRIHFQIGKT
+502 EGPNRIHFQIGKT

-520 IAFCDSNYNKLGS
+520 IAFCDSNYNSGS
-533 DSEGFRM
+533 SSQGFQM
-540 NLTNTNKG
+540 NLSNTNVG
-548 GWQGSYGRKT
+548 GWNGSYGRKT
-558 LLGNSGTPTSPPADS
+558 LLGNSGTPTSPPANS
-573 FMAALPADLRVVM
+573 FLAALPADLRAVM
-586 KSVTKYTDNEGYDS
+586 KPVTKYTDNTGGAS
-600 MSGPNQSSSSVTATT
+600 NTSGAVTPTT
-615 DYLFL
+615 DYLFF
-620 LAEFEIQGEWSRANQ
+620 LAEFEVQGACSYANQ
-635 YEQNYQAQY
+635 YEHNYQAQY
-644 DYYKAGNSKV
+644 DYYKAGNSRV
-654 KYRHDAA
+654 KYRHDAT
-661 GTAVLHWCRSTYPSS
+661 GTAVYHWCRSAYYNGSLR
-676 FGTGFCNV
+676 FCGV
-684 GEDGSSSGTS
+684 GADGNAGISYASDSG
-694 AFFSLGLA
+694 GLA

>member
-8 QNLPADLPENWTDSQ
+8 QSLPADLPENWTDSQ

-35 PQHGYNYLNSQVNA
+35 PQHGYNYLNRQVNA

-56 IDAAFENLAPLD
+56 IDAAFEDLAPLD
-68 PETKKI
+68 HETKKI
-74 PKGYFPEDLGNYQS
+74 PKGYFPDDLGDYQP
-88 KTENLPIS
+88 KTESLPIS
-96 QDLGIDDMVQ
+96 QSLGMNDTVP
-106 FYSTAA
+106 FYSTAD
-112 QQSKSITIAKLKSAL
+112 QKSKSITIAKLKSAL

-137 ALEGTSLTCSDGT
+137 ALAGTSLTCSDGT

-162 IPNLGTWTVTATY
+162 LPNTGTWTVTATY
-175 GTKVVSQAVEVTGSL
+175 GAKTVSQVVEVTGAL

-214 VGDQFDPTGM
+214 VGDQFDPAGM

-233 SISVIT
+233 STAVIT
-239 DQVDYNPKTMVY
+239 DQVDYSPKTMTY
-251 GVTSVVVSATI
+251 GTTSVVVSATI
-262 GSEAYT
+262 GGQAYT
-268 ASIAVTVSRIKVSA
+268 ASVAVTVSRIKVSA

-292 NGASQSPTLSG
+292 NGASQSPTMSG

-308 MMLSGTQM
+308 MTLSGTQS

-333 YEWPDGTITAKTVN
+333 YEWPDGTTTAKTVN

-358 KDKTSIQITTDK
+358 KDKTSIQITTNK
-370 TSDTI
+370 KSDTV
-375 TITREGAGAISA
+375 TITREGTGAISA
-387 SSNDTQVAT
+387 SSNNTQVAT
-396 TSVSGNVITV
+396 TSVSGDVVTV

-520 IAFCDSNYNKLGS
+520 IAFCDSNYPNTGS
-533 DSEGFRM
+533 SQGFRM
-540 NLTNTNKG
+540 NLSNTNSG
-548 GWQGSYGRKT
+548 GWNGSYGRNT
-558 LLGNSGTPTSPPADS
+558 LLGNSGTPTAPPANS
-573 FMAALPADLRVVM
+573 FMAALPADLRAVM
-586 KSVTKYTDNEGYDS
+586 KPVTKYTDNTGNAS
-600 MSGPNQSSSSVTATT
+600 NTSGAVTATT
-615 DYLFL
+615 DYLFF
-620 LAEFEIQGEWSRANQ
+620 LAEFEVQGARSYANQ

-654 KYRHDAA
+654 KYRHDAT
-661 GTAVLHWCRSTYPSS
+661 GTAVYHWCRSACFNNSNS
-676 FGTGFCNV
+676 FCAVST
-684 GEDGSSSGTS
+684 DGSATNFYAYYS
-694 AFFSLGLA
+694 FGLA

>member
-8 QNLPADLPENWTDSQ
+8 QSLPADLPENWTDSQ

-35 PQHGYNYLNSQVNA
+35 PQHGYNYLNRQVNA

-56 IDAAFENLAPLD
+56 IDAAFEDLAPLD
-68 PETKKI
+68 HETKKI
-74 PKGYFPEDLGNYQS
+74 PKGYFPDDLGDYQP
-88 KTENLPIS
+88 KTESLPVS
-96 QDLGIDDMVQ
+96 QSLGMNDTVP
-106 FYSTAA
+106 FYSTAD
-112 QQSKSITIAKLKSAL
+112 QKSKSITIAKLKSAL

-137 ALEGTSLTCSDGT
+137 ALTGTSLTCSDGT

-162 IPNLGTWTVTATY
+162 LPNTGTWTVTATY
-175 GTKVVSQAVEVTGSL
+175 GSKTVSQVVEVTGAL

-214 VGDQFDPTGM
+214 VGDRFDPAGM

-233 SISVIT
+233 STAVIT
-239 DQVDYNPKTMVY
+239 DQVDYSPKTMTY
-251 GVTSVVVSATI
+251 GTTSVVVSATI
-262 GSEAYT
+262 GGQAYT
-268 ASIAVTVSRIKVSA
+268 ASVAVTVSRIKVSA

-308 MMLSGTQM
+308 MTLSGTQS

-333 YEWPDGTITAKTVN
+333 YEWPDGTTTAKTVN
-347 WSIGKKAGSFT
+347 WSIDKKAGSFT
-358 KDKTSIQITTDK
+358 KDKTSIQITTNK
-370 TSDTI
+370 KSDTI
-375 TITREGAGAISA
+375 TITREGTGAISA
-387 SSNDTQVAT
+387 SSNNTQVAT
-396 TSVSGNVITV
+396 TSVRGNVVTV

-414 VITINVAADTN
+414 VITINVEADTN

-520 IAFCDSNYNKLGS
+520 IAFCDSNYLNTGS
-533 DSEGFRM
+533 SQGFRM
-540 NLTNTNKG
+540 NLSNTNSG
-548 GWQGSYGRKT
+548 GWNGSYGRNT
-558 LLGNSGTPTSPPADS
+558 LLGNSGTPTAPPANS
-573 FMAALPADLRVVM
+573 FMAALPADLRAVM
-586 KSVTKYTDNEGYDS
+586 KPVTKYTDNTGNS
-600 MSGPNQSSSSVTATT
+600 SNTSGAVTATT
-615 DYLFL
+615 DYLFF
-620 LAEFEIQGEWSRANQ
+620 LAEFEVQGARSYANQ

-654 KYRHDAA
+654 KYRHDAT
-661 GTAVLHWCRSTYPSS
+661 GTAVYHWCRSAFYTGSYY
-676 FGTGFCNV
+676 FCFVHTDGTA
-684 GEDGSSSGTS
+684 STAAATLSI
-694 AFFSLGLA
+694 GLA

>member
-8 QNLPADLPENWTDSQ
+8 QSLPADLPENWTDSQ

-35 PQHGYNYLNSQVNA
+35 PQHGYNYLNRQVNA

-56 IDAAFENLAPLD
+56 IDAAFEDLAPLD
-68 PETKKI
+68 HETKKI
-74 PKGYFPEDLGNYQS
+74 PKGYFPDDLGDYQP
-88 KTENLPIS
+88 KTESLPVS
-96 QDLGIDDMVQ
+96 QSLGMNDTVP
-106 FYSTAA
+106 FYSTAD

-137 ALEGTSLTCSDGT
+137 ALAGTSLTCSDGT

-162 IPNLGTWTVTATY
+162 LPNTGTWTVTATY
-175 GTKVVSQAVEVTGSL
+175 GAKTVSQVVEVTGAL

-195 LRIATKIEVTSNP
+195 LRIATKIKVTSNP

-214 VGDQFDPTGM
+214 VGDQFDPAGM

-233 SISVIT
+233 STAVIT
-239 DQVDYNPKTMVY
+239 DQVDYSPKTMTY
-251 GVTSVVVSATI
+251 STTSVGVSATI
-262 GSEAYT
+262 GGQAYT
-268 ASIAVTVSRIKVSA
+268 ASVAVTVSRIKVSA

-292 NGASQSPTLSG
+292 NGAYQSPTLSG

-308 MMLSGTQM
+308 MTLSGTQS

-333 YEWPDGTITAKTVN
+333 YEWPDGTTTAKTVN
-347 WSIGKKAGSFT
+347 WSIDKKAGSFT
-358 KDKTSIQITTDK
+358 KDKTSIQITTNK
-370 TSDTI
+370 KSDTI
-375 TITREGAGAISA
+375 TITREGTGAISA
-387 SSNDTQVAT
+387 SSNNTQVAT
-396 TSVSGNVITV
+396 TSVSKNVVTV
-406 TGVKSGNC
+406 IGVKSGNC

-520 IAFCDSNYNKLGS
+520 IAFCDSNYNSTGS
-533 DSEGFRM
+533 SQGFRM
-540 NLTNTNKG
+540 NLSNTNSG
-548 GWQGSYGRKT
+548 GWNGSYGRNT
-558 LLGNSGTPTSPPADS
+558 LLGNSGTPTSPPANS
-573 FMAALPADLRVVM
+573 FLAALPADLRAVM
-586 KSVTKYTDNEGYDS
+586 KPVTKYTDNTGGGS
-600 MSGPNQSSSSVTATT
+600 NSSGAVTATT
-615 DYLFL
+615 DYLFF
-620 LAEFEIQGEWSRANQ
+620 LAEFEVQGVRSYANQ

-654 KYRHDAA
+654 KYRHDATD
-661 GTAVLHWCRSTYPSS
+661 TAVYHWCRSAYYNGSY
-676 FGTGFCNV
+676 FFCTV
-684 GEDGSSSGTS
+684 YTDGSANYSD
-694 AFFSLGLA
+694 AYFSYGLA

>member
-35 PQHGYNYLNSQVNA
+35 PQHGYNYLNRQVNA
-49 VQKAAQE
+49 AQKAAQE

-74 PKGYFPEDLGNYQS
+74 PKGYFPEDLGDYQP
-88 KTENLPIS
+88 KTESLPIS
-96 QDLGIDDMVQ
+96 QDLGMNDMVP
-106 FYSTAA
+106 FYSTAD
-112 QQSKSITIAKLKSAL
+112 QKSKSITIAKLKSAL

-162 IPNLGTWTVTATY
+162 LPNLGTWTVTATY
-175 GTKVVSQAVEVTGSL
+175 GSKTVSQVVEATGAL

-214 VGDQFDPTGM
+214 VGDQFDPAGM

-233 SISVIT
+233 STAVIT
-239 DQVDYNPKTMVY
+239 DQVDYSPKTMTY
-251 GVTSVVVSATI
+251 GTTSVVVSATI
-262 GSEAYT
+262 GGQAYT
-268 ASIAVTVSRIKVSA
+268 ASVAVTVSRIKVSD

-308 MMLSGTQM
+308 MTLSGTQS

-333 YEWPDGTITAKTVN
+333 YEWPDGTTTAKTVN
-347 WSIGKKAGSFT
+347 WSIDKKTGSFT
-358 KDKTSIQITTDK
+358 KDKTSIQITTNK
-370 TSDTI
+370 KSDTI
-375 TITREGAGAISA
+375 TITREGTGAISA

-396 TSVSGNVITV
+396 TSVSGNVVTV

-520 IAFCDSNYNKLGS
+520 IAFCDSNYPNTGS
-533 DSEGFRM
+533 SQGFRM
-540 NLTNTNKG
+540 NLSNTNSG
-548 GWQGSYGRKT
+548 GWNGSYGRNT
-558 LLGNSGTPTSPPADS
+558 LLGNSGTPTSPPANS
-573 FMAALPADLRVVM
+573 FMAALPADLRAVM
-586 KSVTKYTDNEGYDS
+586 KPVTKYTDNTGNS
-600 MSGPNQSSSSVTATT
+600 INTSGAVTATT
-615 DYLFL
+615 DYLFF
-620 LAEFEIQGEWSRANQ
+620 LAEFEVQGARSYANQ

-654 KYRHDAA
+654 KYRHDAT
-661 GTAVLHWCRSTYPSS
+661 GTAVYHLCRSANSGGGRS
-676 FGTGFCNV
+676 FCSV
-684 GEDGSSSGTS
+684 SADGGASTS
-694 AFFSLGLA
+694 RASNSYGLA

>member
-35 PQHGYNYLNSQVNA
+35 PQHGYNYLNRQVNA

-56 IDAAFENLAPLD
+56 IDAAFEDLAPLD
-68 PETKKI
+68 HETKKI
-74 PKGYFPEDLGNYQS
+74 PKGYFPDDLGDYQP
-88 KTENLPIS
+88 KTESLPIS
-96 QDLGIDDMVQ
+96 QNLGMNDTVP
-106 FYSTAA
+106 FYSTAD

-162 IPNLGTWTVTATY
+162 LPNTGTWTVTATY
-175 GTKVVSQAVEVTGSL
+175 GTKTASQVVEVTGAL

-208 TKTAYI
+208 TKTSYI
-214 VGDQFDPTGM
+214 VGDQFDPAGM

-233 SISVIT
+233 STSVIT
-239 DQVDYNPKTMVY
+239 DQVDYSPKTMTS
-251 GVTSVVVSATI
+251 GTTSVVVSATI
-262 GSEAYT
+262 GGQAYN
-268 ASIAVTVSRIKVSA
+268 ASVAVTVSRIKVSA

-303 YDATK
+303 YDSTK
-308 MMLSGTQM
+308 MRLSGTQS

-333 YEWPDGTITAKTVN
+333 YEWPDGTTTAKTVN

-358 KDKTSIQITTDK
+358 KDKTSIQITTNK
-370 TSDTI
+370 KSDTI
-375 TITREGAGAISA
+375 TITREGTGAISA
-387 SSNDTQVAT
+387 SSNNTQVAT
-396 TSVSGNVITV
+396 TSVSGNVVTV

-414 VITINVAADTN
+414 VITINVAEDTN
-425 HTAPASQT
+425 HTAPESQT

-489 RAFILGFNHNSGK
+489 RAFILGFNHNSAK
-502 EGSNRIHFQIGKT
+502 EGANRIHFQIGKT
-515 TSGTD
+515 TSGKD
-520 IAFCDSNYNKLGS
+520 IAFCDSNYDTYDSS
-533 DSEGFRM
+533 DGFRM
-540 NLTNTNKG
+540 NMYTNNEG
-548 GWQGSYGRKT
+548 GWNDSYGRKT
-558 LLGNSGTPTSPPADS
+558 LLGNRGTPTAPPANS
-573 FMAALPADLRVVM
+573 FMAALPADLRAVM
-586 KSVTKYTDNEGYDS
+586 KSVTKYTDNTGGE
-600 MSGPNQSSSSVTATT
+600 NNISSAVTATT
-615 DYLFL
+615 DYLFF
-620 LAEFEIQGEWSRANQ
+620 LAEFEVHGARSYANS

-654 KYRHDAA
+654 RYRHDATD
-661 GTAVLHWCRSTYPSS
+661 TAVMYWCRSASCFSIYHFCYVKTD
-676 FGTGFCNV
+676 GTAFHHFAN
-684 GEDGSSSGTS
+684 TS
-694 AFFSLGLA
+694 RGVA
-702 PGFCV
+702 PCFCV

>member
-8 QNLPADLPENWTDSQ
+8 QSLPADLPENWTDSQ

-35 PQHGYNYLNSQVNA
+35 PQHGYNYLNRQVNA

-56 IDAAFENLAPLD
+56 IDAAFEDLAPLD
-68 PETKKI
+68 HETKKI
-74 PKGYFPEDLGNYQS
+74 PKGYFPDDLGDYQP
-88 KTENLPIS
+88 KTESLPIS
-96 QDLGIDDMVQ
+96 QSLGMNDTVP
-106 FYSTAA
+106 FYSTAD
-112 QQSKSITIAKLKSAL
+112 QESKSITIAKLKSAL

-137 ALEGTSLTCSDGT
+137 ALAGTSLTCSDGT

-162 IPNLGTWTVTATY
+162 LPNTGTWTVTATY
-175 GTKVVSQAVEVTGSL
+175 GAKTVSQAVEVTGAL

-214 VGDQFDPTGM
+214 VGDQFDPAGM

-233 SISVIT
+233 STAVIT
-239 DQVDYNPKTMVY
+239 DQVDYSPKTMTY
-251 GVTSVVVSATI
+251 GTTSVVVSATI
-262 GSEAYT
+262 GGQAYT
-268 ASIAVTVSRIKVSA
+268 ASVAVTVSRIKVSA

-308 MMLSGTQM
+308 MMLSGTQS

-333 YEWPDGTITAKTVN
+333 YEWPDGTTTAKTVN
-347 WSIGKKAGSFT
+347 WSIGKKAGYFT
-358 KDKTSIQITTDK
+358 KNKTSIQITTDK
-370 TSDTI
+370 KSDTI
-375 TITREGAGAISA
+375 TITREGTGAISA
-387 SSNDTQVAT
+387 SSNDTQVAI

-468 GDYKNIQISGTVQG
+468 GDYKNIQISGAVQG
-482 MSLNSTV
+482 MPLNSTV
-489 RAFILGFNHNSGK
+489 RAFILGFNHNSAK

-520 IAFCDSNYNKLGS
+520 IAFCEGNYNQTGS
-533 DSEGFRM
+533 TPGFRM
-540 NLTNTNKG
+540 NLSNTNVG
-548 GWQGSYGRKT
+548 GWNGSYGRKT
-558 LLGNSGTPTSPPADS
+558 LLGNIGTPTSPPEGS
-573 FMAALPADLRVVM
+573 FMSALPADLRAVM
-586 KSVTKYTDNEGYDS
+586 KSVTKYTDNTGNAS
-600 MSGPNQSSSSVTATT
+600 NAPNAVTPTT
-615 DYLFL
+615 DYLFFL
-620 LAEFEIQGEWSRANQ
+620 SEFEVQGVRSYANQ

-654 KYRHDAA
+654 KYRHDAT
-661 GTAVLHWCRSTYPSS
+661 GTAVWHWCRSAGYGNS
-676 FGTGFCNV
+676 FYFCIV
-684 GEDGSSSGTS
+684 STSGAAAGNYAHYS
-694 AFFSLGLA
+694 GGLA

>member
-8 QNLPADLPENWTDSQ
+8 QSLPADLPENWTDSQ

-35 PQHGYNYLNSQVNA
+35 PQHGYNYLNRQVNA

-56 IDAAFENLAPLD
+56 IDAAFEDLAPLD
-68 PETKKI
+68 HETKKI
-74 PKGYFPEDLGNYQS
+74 PKGYFPDDLGDYQP
-88 KTENLPIS
+88 KTESLPVS
-96 QDLGIDDMVQ
+96 QSLGMNDTVP
-106 FYSTAA
+106 FYSTAD

-137 ALEGTSLTCSDGT
+137 ALTGTSLTCSDGT

-162 IPNLGTWTVTATY
+162 LPNTGTWTVTATY
-175 GTKVVSQAVEVTGSL
+175 GSKTVSQVVEVTGAL

-214 VGDQFDPTGM
+214 VGDRFDPAGM

-233 SISVIT
+233 STAVIT
-239 DQVDYNPKTMVY
+239 DQVDYSPKTMTY
-251 GVTSVVVSATI
+251 GTTSVVVSATI
-262 GSEAYT
+262 GGQAYT
-268 ASIAVTVSRIKVSA
+268 ASVAVTVSRIKVSA

-308 MMLSGTQM
+308 MTLSGTQS

-333 YEWPDGTITAKTVN
+333 YEWPDGTTTAKTVN
-347 WSIGKKAGSFT
+347 WSIDKKAGSFT
-358 KDKTSIQITTDK
+358 KDKTSIQITTNK
-370 TSDTI
+370 KSDTI
-375 TITREGAGAISA
+375 TITREGTGAISA

-396 TSVSGNVITV
+396 TSVSGNVVTV

-425 HTAPASQT
+425 HTAPESQT
-433 VNVSVSLISNTLNE
+433 VNVHVRLISNTLNE
-447 NSWADIKSVSDAG
+447 NTWADIKSVSDAG

-468 GDYKNIQISGTVQG
+468 GDYKNIRIHGAVQG
-482 MSLNSTV
+482 MSLNGTM

-520 IAFCDSNYNKLGS
+520 IAFCDSNYPNTGS
-533 DSEGFRM
+533 SQGFRM
-540 NLTNTNKG
+540 NLSNTNVG
-548 GWQGSYGRKT
+548 GWNDSYGRKT
-558 LLGNSGTPTSPPADS
+558 LLGNSGTPTEPPANS
-573 FMAALPADLRVVM
+573 FMAALSLDLRAVM
-586 KSVTKYTDNEGYDS
+586 KPVTKYTDNTGGGS
-600 MSGPNQSSSSVTATT
+600 NSSGAVTATT
-615 DYLFL
+615 DYLFF
-620 LAEFEIQGEWSRANQ
+620 LAEFEVQGARSYANR

-654 KYRHDAA
+654 KYRHDAT
-661 GTAVLHWCRSTYPSS
+661 GTAVYHWCRSADCDDSGLFCRVS
-676 FGTGFCNV
+676 TG
-684 GEDGSSSGTS
+684 GGADSGIAGSSR
-694 AFFSLGLA
+694 GLA